1 MWFGSS
7 KSKVNFHLL
16 LLLLFTIFAGYDK
29 TVLTNFGESM
39 FKKYWKS
46 FVIFWSVV
54 MLGIVGV
61 FVFFWLISA
70 GKLGFMPTF
79 EELENPNNRFASEVF
94 FADGP
99 IMNKYFEKENR
110 KYTEYREIPASVV
123 DALIATEDVRFYE
136 HSGVDVR
143 GLFRVLKGVLTADAS
158 AGGGSTIS
166 QQLAKMLF
174 PREPDLNVFELVVRK
189 FREWV
194 IAVRL
199 EKSYTKEEIMTMYLN
214 KYDFLNLA
222 VGISS
227 AADIYFQTPLD
238 SLKIEQAAM
247 LVGMA
252 KNSSYYNPVRR
263 PELTLNRRN
272 VVLNQMYKY
281 DKITRDEY
289 DSLKM
294 LPLGLKFKRVDHKEG
309 LATYFREYLRL
320 YMTANKPKRENYRNT
335 EQFRLDSAA
344 WETDPLYGWCKKNVK
359 VGGTHYDLYSDGLK
373 IYSTLDSRMQR
384 YAEEAVR
391 EHLSQDLQPLFDKER
406 AYKKNSPFSNDMTP
420 DKIEEA
426 LMRSVKQSERYRQLV
441 KEGKNQ
447 REIRK
452 IFDQKVEMQLFTWN
466 GIRDTV
472 MSPMDS
478 VKHYKSFFRSGFMV
492 MNPRNGYVKAYVG
505 GPDYRYF
512 MYDMVS
518 VGRRQVGST
527 IKPIL
532 YTLAMQEGLGPCDRV
547 PNIPQT
553 FILPT
558 GEPWTARGGTKRKGE
573 MVTLRWG
580 LANSENNISAW
591 VLKQFTPQAV
601 AQMAHKMG
609 ITSFIDPV
617 PSVFLGTAEISVKE
631 MVAAYSIFANKGV
644 YHAPLIVSRIE
655 DKFGNTLA
663 TFQTESRE
671 VITANTAYLM
681 CDLLE
686 GVVNSGTGVR
696 LRYKYKLTNPI
707 GGKTGTTQEHS
718 DGWFMGITP
727 ALVGGVWV
735 GAEDR
740 SIHFQNLANGQ
751 GASMALPIWGKF
763 LQKVYADA
771 GLNVYTGPFDY
782 PAGLLKRLNCDETVL
797 PAGGT
802 STDGQA
808 NDEEDEEF
816 Y

>member
-1 MWFGSS
+1 
-7 KSKVNFHLL
+7 
-16 LLLLFTIFAGYDK
+16 
-29 TVLTNFGESM
+29 M
-39 FKKYWKS
+39 FKKYLKF

-54 MLGIVGV
+54 LVGIIGV

-79 EELENPNNRFASEVF
+79 EELENPNNRFASEVY

-99 IMNKYFEKENR
+99 IMNRYFEKENR
-110 KYTEYREIPASVV
+110 KYIEYREIPQSVI
-123 DALIATEDVRFYE
+123 DALIATEDVRFYD

-143 GLFRVLKGVLTADAS
+143 GLFRVAKGLLTANTS

-174 PREPDLNVFELVVRK
+174 PRESDLNVFELAIRK

-199 EKSYTKEEIMTMYLN
+199 EKSYTKEEILTMYLN

-227 AADIYFQTPLD
+227 AADIYFQVPLD
-238 SLKIEQAAM
+238 SLKVEQAAM
-247 LVGMA
+247 LIGMA

-272 VVLNQMYKY
+272 VVLSQMYKY
-281 DKITRDEY
+281 DKITREEC
-289 DSLKM
+289 DSLKK
-294 LPLGLKFKRVDHKEG
+294 LPLGLNFKRVDHKEG

-320 YMTANKPKRENYRNT
+320 FMTANKPDRKRYRDLS
-335 EQFRLDSAA
+335 QFRLDSIA
-344 WETDPLYGWCKKNVK
+344 WETNPLYGWCKKNVK
-359 VGGTHYDLYSDGLK
+359 VDGSHYDLYSDGLK
-373 IYSTLDSRMQR
+373 IYTTLDSRMQK

-391 EHLSQDLQPLFDKER
+391 EHLSQDLQPLFDKEKV
-406 AYKKNSPFSNDMTP
+406 KKHRPPFSNDMTP
-420 DKIEEA
+420 TEIEEV
-426 LMRSVKQSERYRQLV
+426 LDRSIRQSERYRVPSKQGMSS
-441 KEGKNQ
+441 K
-447 REIRK
+447 EIRK
-452 IFDQKVEMQLFTWN
+452 TFDQPLKMQVFTWN

-472 MSPMDS
+472 MTPLDS
-478 VKHYKSFFRSGFMV
+478 IKHYKSFFRSGFMV
-492 MNPRNGYVKAYVG
+492 MQPQTGYIKAYVG

-518 VGRRQVGST
+518 AGKRQVGST

-532 YTLAMQEGLGPCDRV
+532 YTLAMQEGLGPCDKV

-558 GEPWTARGGTKRKGE
+558 GEPWSARGGTKRQGE

-591 VLKQFTPQAV
+591 VLKQFTPEAV

-617 PSVFLGTAEISVKE
+617 PSVFLGTAEITVKE

-644 YHAPLIVSRIE
+644 YNSPLPVYRIE
-655 DKFGNTLA
+655 DKYGNVLQE
-663 TFQTESRE
+663 FRPESRE
-671 VITANTAYLM
+671 VITENTAYLM
-681 CDLLE
+681 CNLLE
-686 GVVNSGTGVR
+686 GVVTGGTGVR
-696 LRYKYKLTNPI
+696 LRYKYKLMNPM
-707 GGKTGTTQEHS
+707 GGKTGTTQKHA
-718 DGWFMGITP
+718 DGWFMGVTP
-727 ALVGGVWV
+727 DLVGGVWV

-751 GASMALPIWGKF
+751 GASMALPIWAKF
-763 LQKVYADA
+763 LLKVYADPR
-771 GLNVYTGPFDY
+771 LKMSDRPFDR
-782 PAGLLKRLNCDETVL
+782 PAGINKRLDCDETISEAEVKEMNN
-797 PAGGT
+797 GIR
-802 STDGQA
+802 
-808 NDEEDEEF
+808 EDEEEF

>member
-1 MWFGSS
+1 
-7 KSKVNFHLL
+7 
-16 LLLLFTIFAGYDK
+16 
-29 TVLTNFGESM
+29 M
-39 FKKYWKS
+39 FKKYWKF

-54 MLGIVGV
+54 LVGIIGV

-79 EELENPNNRFASEVF
+79 EELENPNNRFASEVY

-99 IMNKYFEKENR
+99 IMNRYFEKENR
-110 KYTEYREIPASVV
+110 KYIEYREIPQSVI
-123 DALIATEDVRFYE
+123 DALIATEDVRFYD

-143 GLFRVLKGVLTADAS
+143 GLFRVAKGLLTANTS

-174 PREPDLNVFELVVRK
+174 PRESDLNVFELAIRK

-199 EKSYTKEEIMTMYLN
+199 EKSYTKEEILTMYLN

-227 AADIYFQTPLD
+227 AADIYFQVPLD
-238 SLKIEQAAM
+238 SLKVEQAAM
-247 LVGMA
+247 LIGMA

-272 VVLNQMYKY
+272 VVLSQMYKY
-281 DKITRDEY
+281 DKITREEC
-289 DSLKM
+289 DSLKK
-294 LPLGLKFKRVDHKEG
+294 LPLGLNFKRVDHKEG

-320 YMTANKPKRENYRNT
+320 FMTANKPDRKRYRDLS
-335 EQFRLDSAA
+335 QFRLDSVA
-344 WETDPLYGWCKKNVK
+344 WETNPLYGWCKKNVK
-359 VGGTHYDLYSDGLK
+359 VDGSHYDLYSDGLK
-373 IYSTLDSRMQR
+373 IYTTLDSRMQK
-384 YAEEAVR
+384 YAEKAVR
-391 EHLSQDLQPLFDKER
+391 EHLSQDLQPLFDKEKV
-406 AYKKNSPFSNDMTP
+406 KKHRPPFSNDMTP
-420 DKIEEA
+420 AEIEEV
-426 LMRSVKQSERYRQLV
+426 LDRSIRQSERYRVLSKQ
-441 KEGKNQ
+441 GMSFD
-447 REIRK
+447 EIRK
-452 IFDQKVEMQLFTWN
+452 TFDQPLEMQVFTWS

-472 MSPMDS
+472 MTPLDS
-478 VKHYKSFFRSGFMV
+478 IKHYKSFFRSGFMV
-492 MNPRNGYVKAYVG
+492 MQPQTGYIKAYVG

-518 VGRRQVGST
+518 AGKRQVGST

-532 YTLAMQEGLGPCDRV
+532 YTLAMQEGLGPCDKV

-558 GEPWTARGGTKRKGE
+558 GEPWSARGGTKRQGE

-591 VLKQFTPQAV
+591 VLKQFTPEAV

-617 PSVFLGTAEISVKE
+617 PSVFLGTAEITVKE

-644 YHAPLIVSRIE
+644 YNSPLPVYRIE
-655 DKFGNTLA
+655 DKYGNVLQE
-663 TFQTESRE
+663 FRPESRE
-671 VITANTAYLM
+671 VITENTAYLM
-681 CDLLE
+681 CNLLE
-686 GVVNSGTGVR
+686 GVVTGGTGVR
-696 LRYKYKLTNPI
+696 LRYKYKLMNPM
-707 GGKTGTTQEHS
+707 GGKTGTTQKHA
-718 DGWFMGITP
+718 DGWFMGVTP
-727 ALVGGVWV
+727 DLVGGVWV

-751 GASMALPIWGKF
+751 GASMALPIWAKF
-763 LQKVYADA
+763 LLKAYADPR
-771 GLNVYTGPFDY
+771 LKMSDRPFDR
-782 PAGLLKRLNCDETVL
+782 PAGINKRLDCDETISEAEVKEMNN
-797 PAGGT
+797 GIR
-802 STDGQA
+802 
-808 NDEEDEEF
+808 EDEEEF

>member
-1 MWFGSS
+1 
-7 KSKVNFHLL
+7 
-16 LLLLFTIFAGYDK
+16 
-29 TVLTNFGESM
+29 M
-39 FKKYWKS
+39 FKKYWKF

-54 MLGIVGV
+54 LVGIIGV

-79 EELENPNNRFASEVF
+79 EELENPNNRFASEVY

-99 IMNKYFEKENR
+99 IMNRYFEKENR
-110 KYTEYREIPASVV
+110 KYIEYWEIPQSVI
-123 DALIATEDVRFYE
+123 DALIATEDVRFYD

-143 GLFRVLKGVLTADAS
+143 GLFRVAKGLLTANTS

-174 PREPDLNVFELVVRK
+174 PRESDLNVFELAIRK

-199 EKSYTKEEIMTMYLN
+199 EKSYTKEEILTMYLN

-227 AADIYFQTPLD
+227 AADIYFQVPLD
-238 SLKIEQAAM
+238 SLKVEQAAM
-247 LVGMA
+247 LIGMA

-272 VVLNQMYKY
+272 VVLSQMYKY
-281 DKITRDEY
+281 DKITREEC
-289 DSLKM
+289 DSLKK
-294 LPLGLKFKRVDHKEG
+294 LPLGLNFKRVDHKEG

-320 YMTANKPKRENYRNT
+320 FMTANKPDRKRYRDLS
-335 EQFRLDSAA
+335 QFRLDSVA
-344 WETDPLYGWCKKNVK
+344 WETNPLYGWCKKNVK
-359 VGGTHYDLYSDGLK
+359 VDGSHYDLYSDGLK
-373 IYSTLDSRMQR
+373 IYTTLDSRMQK

-391 EHLSQDLQPLFDKER
+391 EHLSRDLQPLFDKEKV
-406 AYKKNSPFSNDMTP
+406 KKHRPPFSNDMTP
-420 DKIEEA
+420 TEIEEV
-426 LMRSVKQSERYRQLV
+426 LDRSIRQSERYRVLSKQGMSF
-441 KEGKNQ
+441 K
-447 REIRK
+447 EIRK
-452 IFDQKVEMQLFTWN
+452 TFDQPLKMQVFTWN

-472 MSPMDS
+472 MTPLDS
-478 VKHYKSFFRSGFMV
+478 IKHYKSFFRSGFMV
-492 MNPRNGYVKAYVG
+492 MQPQTGYIKAYVG

-518 VGRRQVGST
+518 AGKRQVGST

-532 YTLAMQEGLGPCDRV
+532 YTLAMQEGLGPCDKV

-558 GEPWTARGGTKRKGE
+558 GEPWSARGGTKRQGE

-591 VLKQFTPQAV
+591 VLKQFTPEAV

-617 PSVFLGTAEISVKE
+617 PSVFLGTAEITVKE

-644 YHAPLIVSRIE
+644 YNSPLPVYRIE
-655 DKFGNTLA
+655 DKYGNVLQE
-663 TFQTESRE
+663 FRPESRE
-671 VITANTAYLM
+671 VITENTAYLM
-681 CDLLE
+681 CNLLE
-686 GVVNSGTGVR
+686 GVVTGGTGVR
-696 LRYKYKLTNPI
+696 LRYKYKLMNPM
-707 GGKTGTTQEHS
+707 GGKTGTTQKHA
-718 DGWFMGITP
+718 DGWFMGVTP
-727 ALVGGVWV
+727 DLVGGVWV

-751 GASMALPIWGKF
+751 GASMALPIWAKF
-763 LQKVYADA
+763 LLKAYADPR
-771 GLNVYTGPFDY
+771 LKMSDRPFDR
-782 PAGLLKRLNCDETVL
+782 PAGINKRLDCDETISEAEVKEINN
-797 PAGGT
+797 GIR
-802 STDGQA
+802 
-808 NDEEDEEF
+808 EDEEEF

>member
-1 MWFGSS
+1 
-7 KSKVNFHLL
+7 
-16 LLLLFTIFAGYDK
+16 
-29 TVLTNFGESM
+29 M
-39 FKKYWKS
+39 FKKYWKF

-54 MLGIVGV
+54 LVGIIGV

-79 EELENPNNRFASEVF
+79 EELENPNNRFASEVY

-99 IMNKYFEKENR
+99 IMNRYFEKENR
-110 KYTEYREIPASVV
+110 KYIEYREIPQSVI
-123 DALIATEDVRFYE
+123 DALIATEDVRFYD

-143 GLFRVLKGVLTADAS
+143 GLFRVAKGLLTANTS

-174 PREPDLNVFELVVRK
+174 PRESDLNVFELAIRK

-199 EKSYTKEEIMTMYLN
+199 EKSYTKEEILTMYLN

-227 AADIYFQTPLD
+227 AADIYFQVPLD
-238 SLKIEQAAM
+238 SLKVEQAAM
-247 LVGMA
+247 LIGMA

-272 VVLNQMYKY
+272 VVLSQMYKY
-281 DKITRDEY
+281 DKITREEC
-289 DSLKM
+289 DSLKK
-294 LPLGLKFKRVDHKEG
+294 LPLGLNFKRVDHKEG

-320 YMTANKPKRENYRNT
+320 FMTANKPDRKRYRDLS
-335 EQFRLDSAA
+335 QFRLDSVA
-344 WETDPLYGWCKKNVK
+344 WETNPLYGWCKKNVK
-359 VGGTHYDLYSDGLK
+359 VDGSHYDLYSDGLK
-373 IYSTLDSRMQR
+373 IYTTLDSRMQK

-391 EHLSQDLQPLFDKER
+391 EHLSQDLQPLFDKEKV
-406 AYKKNSPFSNDMTP
+406 KKLRPPFSNDMTP
-420 DKIEEA
+420 AEIEEV
-426 LMRSVKQSERYRQLV
+426 LDRSIRQSERYRVLSKQ
-441 KEGKNQ
+441 GMSFD
-447 REIRK
+447 EIRK
-452 IFDQKVEMQLFTWN
+452 TFDQPLEMQVFTWN

-472 MSPMDS
+472 MTPLDS
-478 VKHYKSFFRSGFMV
+478 IKHYKSFFRSGFMV
-492 MNPRNGYVKAYVG
+492 MQPQTGYIKAYVG

-518 VGRRQVGST
+518 AGKRQVGST

-532 YTLAMQEGLGPCDRV
+532 YTLAMQEGLGPCDKV

-558 GEPWTARGGTKRKGE
+558 GEPWSARGGTKRQGE

-591 VLKQFTPQAV
+591 VLKQFTPEAV

-617 PSVFLGTAEISVKE
+617 PSVFLGTAEITVKE

-644 YHAPLIVSRIE
+644 YNSPLPVCRIE
-655 DKFGNTLA
+655 DKYGNVLQE
-663 TFQTESRE
+663 FRPESRE
-671 VITANTAYLM
+671 VITENTAYLM
-681 CDLLE
+681 CNLLE
-686 GVVNSGTGVR
+686 GVVNSGTGC
-696 LRYKYKLTNPI
+696 
-707 GGKTGTTQEHS
+707 S
-718 DGWFMGITP
+718 F
-727 ALVGGVWV
+727 AL
-735 GAEDR
+735 
-740 SIHFQNLANGQ
+740 
-751 GASMALPIWGKF
+751 
-763 LQKVYADA
+763 
-771 GLNVYTGPFDY
+771 
-782 PAGLLKRLNCDETVL
+782 
-797 PAGGT
+797 
-802 STDGQA
+802 
-808 NDEEDEEF
+808 
-816 Y
+816 

>member
-1 MWFGSS
+1 
-7 KSKVNFHLL
+7 
-16 LLLLFTIFAGYDK
+16 
-29 TVLTNFGESM
+29 M
-39 FKKYWKS
+39 FKKYWKF

-54 MLGIVGV
+54 LVGIIGV

-79 EELENPNNRFASEVF
+79 EELENPNNRFASEVY

-99 IMNKYFEKENR
+99 IMNRYFEKENR
-110 KYTEYREIPASVV
+110 KYIEYREIPQSVI
-123 DALIATEDVRFYE
+123 DALIATEDVRFYD

-143 GLFRVLKGVLTADAS
+143 GLFRVAKGLLTANTS

-174 PREPDLNVFELVVRK
+174 PRESDLNVFELAIRK

-199 EKSYTKEEIMTMYLN
+199 EKSYTKEEILTMYLN

-227 AADIYFQTPLD
+227 AADIYFQVPLD
-238 SLKIEQAAM
+238 SLKVEQAAM
-247 LVGMA
+247 LIGMA

-272 VVLNQMYKY
+272 VVLSQMYKY
-281 DKITRDEY
+281 DKITREEC
-289 DSLKM
+289 DSLKK
-294 LPLGLKFKRVDHKEG
+294 LPLGLNFKRVDHKEG

-320 YMTANKPKRENYRNT
+320 FMTANKPDRKRYRDLS
-335 EQFRLDSAA
+335 QFRLDSIA
-344 WETDPLYGWCKKNVK
+344 WETNPLYGWCKKNVK
-359 VGGTHYDLYSDGLK
+359 VDGSHYDLYSDGLK
-373 IYSTLDSRMQR
+373 IYTTLDSRMQK

-391 EHLSQDLQPLFDKER
+391 EHLSQDLQPLFDKEKV
-406 AYKKNSPFSNDMTP
+406 KKLRPPFSNDMTP
-420 DKIEEA
+420 AEIEEV
-426 LMRSVKQSERYRQLV
+426 LDRSIRQSERYRVLSKQ
-441 KEGKNQ
+441 GMSFD
-447 REIRK
+447 EIRK
-452 IFDQKVEMQLFTWN
+452 TFDQPLEMQVFTWN

-472 MSPMDS
+472 MTPLDS
-478 VKHYKSFFRSGFMV
+478 IKHYKSFFRSGFMV
-492 MNPRNGYVKAYVG
+492 MQPQTGYIKAYVG

-518 VGRRQVGST
+518 AGKRQVGST

-532 YTLAMQEGLGPCDRV
+532 YTLAMQEGLGPCDKV

-558 GEPWTARGGTKRKGE
+558 GEPWSARGGTKRQGE

-591 VLKQFTPQAV
+591 VLKQFTPEAV

-617 PSVFLGTAEISVKE
+617 PSVFLGTAEITVKE

-644 YHAPLIVSRIE
+644 YNSPLPVYRIE
-655 DKFGNTLA
+655 DKYGNVLQE
-663 TFQTESRE
+663 FRPESRE
-671 VITANTAYLM
+671 VITENTAYLM
-681 CDLLE
+681 CNLLE
-686 GVVNSGTGVR
+686 GVVTGGTGVR
-696 LRYKYKLTNPI
+696 LRYKYKLMNPM
-707 GGKTGTTQEHS
+707 GGKTGTTQKHA
-718 DGWFMGITP
+718 DGWFMGVTP
-727 ALVGGVWV
+727 DLVGGVWV

-751 GASMALPIWGKF
+751 GASMALPIWAKF
-763 LQKVYADA
+763 LLKVYADPR
-771 GLNVYTGPFDY
+771 LKMSDRPFDR
-782 PAGLLKRLNCDETVL
+782 PAGINKRLDCDETISEAEVKEMNN
-797 PAGGT
+797 GIR
-802 STDGQA
+802 
-808 NDEEDEEF
+808 EDEEEF

>member
-1 MWFGSS
+1 
-7 KSKVNFHLL
+7 
-16 LLLLFTIFAGYDK
+16 
-29 TVLTNFGESM
+29 M
-39 FKKYWKS
+39 FKKYWKF

-54 MLGIVGV
+54 LVGIIGV

-79 EELENPNNRFASEVF
+79 EELENPNNRFASEVY

-99 IMNKYFEKENR
+99 IMNRYFEKENR
-110 KYTEYREIPASVV
+110 KYIEYREIPQSVI
-123 DALIATEDVRFYE
+123 DALIATEDVRFYD

-143 GLFRVLKGVLTADAS
+143 GLFRVAKGLLTANTS

-174 PREPDLNVFELVVRK
+174 PRESDLNVFELAIRK

-199 EKSYTKEEIMTMYLN
+199 EKSYTKEEILTMYLN

-227 AADIYFQTPLD
+227 AADIYFQVPLD
-238 SLKIEQAAM
+238 SLKVEQAAM
-247 LVGMA
+247 LIGMA

-272 VVLNQMYKY
+272 VVLSQMYKY
-281 DKITRDEY
+281 DKITREEC
-289 DSLKM
+289 DSLKK
-294 LPLGLKFKRVDHKEG
+294 LPLGLNFKRVDHKEG

-320 YMTANKPKRENYRNT
+320 FMTANKPDRKRYRDLS
-335 EQFRLDSAA
+335 QFRLDSVA
-344 WETDPLYGWCKKNVK
+344 WETNPLYGWCKKNVK
-359 VGGTHYDLYSDGLK
+359 VDGSHYDLYSDGLK
-373 IYSTLDSRMQR
+373 IYTTLDSRMQK

-391 EHLSQDLQPLFDKER
+391 EHLSQDLQPLFDKEKV
-406 AYKKNSPFSNDMTP
+406 KKLRPPFSNDMTP
-420 DKIEEA
+420 AEIEEV
-426 LMRSVKQSERYRQLV
+426 LDRSIRQAERYRVLSKQ
-441 KEGKNQ
+441 GMSFD
-447 REIRK
+447 EIRK
-452 IFDQKVEMQLFTWN
+452 TFDQPLKMQVFTWN

-472 MSPMDS
+472 MTPLDS
-478 VKHYKSFFRSGFMV
+478 IKHYKSFFRSGFMV
-492 MNPRNGYVKAYVG
+492 MQPQTGYIKAYVG

-518 VGRRQVGST
+518 AGKRQVGST

-532 YTLAMQEGLGPCDRV
+532 YTLAMQEGLGPCDKV

-558 GEPWTARGGTKRKGE
+558 GEPWSARGGTKRQGE

-591 VLKQFTPQAV
+591 VLKQFTPEAV

-617 PSVFLGTAEISVKE
+617 PSVFLGTAEITVKE

-644 YHAPLIVSRIE
+644 YNSPLPVYRIE
-655 DKFGNTLA
+655 DKYGNVLQE
-663 TFQTESRE
+663 FRPESRE
-671 VITANTAYLM
+671 VITENTAYLM
-681 CDLLE
+681 CNLLE
-686 GVVNSGTGVR
+686 GVVTGGTGVR
-696 LRYKYKLTNPI
+696 LRYKYKLMNPM
-707 GGKTGTTQEHS
+707 GGKTGTTQKHA
-718 DGWFMGITP
+718 DGWFMGVTP
-727 ALVGGVWV
+727 DLVGGVWV

-751 GASMALPIWGKF
+751 GASMALPIWAKF
-763 LQKVYADA
+763 LLKAYADPR
-771 GLNVYTGPFDY
+771 LKMSDRPFDR
-782 PAGLLKRLNCDETVL
+782 PAGINKRLDCDETISEAEVKEMNN
-797 PAGGT
+797 GIR
-802 STDGQA
+802 
-808 NDEEDEEF
+808 EDEEEF

>member
-1 MWFGSS
+1 
-7 KSKVNFHLL
+7 
-16 LLLLFTIFAGYDK
+16 
-29 TVLTNFGESM
+29 M
-39 FKKYWKS
+39 FKKYWKF

-54 MLGIVGV
+54 LVGIIGV

-79 EELENPNNRFASEVF
+79 EELENPNNRFASEVY

-99 IMNKYFEKENR
+99 IMNRYFEKENR
-110 KYTEYREIPASVV
+110 KYIEYREIPQSVI
-123 DALIATEDVRFYE
+123 DALIATEDVRFYD

-143 GLFRVLKGVLTADAS
+143 GLFRVAKGLLTANTS

-174 PREPDLNVFELVVRK
+174 PRESDLNVFELAIRK

-199 EKSYTKEEIMTMYLN
+199 EKSYTKEEILTMYLN

-227 AADIYFQTPLD
+227 AADIYFQVPLD
-238 SLKIEQAAM
+238 SLKVEQAAM
-247 LVGMA
+247 LIGMA

-272 VVLNQMYKY
+272 VVLSQMYKY
-281 DKITRDEY
+281 DKITREEC
-289 DSLKM
+289 DSLKK
-294 LPLGLKFKRVDHKEG
+294 LPLGLNFKRVDHKEG

-320 YMTANKPKRENYRNT
+320 FMTANKPDRKRYRDLS
-335 EQFRLDSAA
+335 QFRLDSVA
-344 WETDPLYGWCKKNVK
+344 WKTNPLYGWCKKNVK
-359 VGGTHYDLYSDGLK
+359 VDGSHYDLYSDGLK
-373 IYSTLDSRMQR
+373 IYTTLDSRMQK

-391 EHLSQDLQPLFDKER
+391 EHLSQDLQPLFDKEKV
-406 AYKKNSPFSNDMTP
+406 KKHRPPFSNDMTP
-420 DKIEEA
+420 TEIEEV
-426 LMRSVKQSERYRQLV
+426 LDRSIRQSERYRVLSKQ
-441 KEGKNQ
+441 GMSFD
-447 REIRK
+447 EIRK
-452 IFDQKVEMQLFTWN
+452 TFDQPLEMQVFTWS

-472 MSPMDS
+472 MTPLDS
-478 VKHYKSFFRSGFMV
+478 IKHYKSFFRSGFMV
-492 MNPRNGYVKAYVG
+492 MQPQTGYIKAYVG

-518 VGRRQVGST
+518 AGKRQVGST

-532 YTLAMQEGLGPCDRV
+532 YTLAMQEGLGPCDKV

-558 GEPWTARGGTKRKGE
+558 GEPWSARGGTKRQGE

-591 VLKQFTPQAV
+591 VLKQFTPEAV

-617 PSVFLGTAEISVKE
+617 PSVFLGTAEITVKE

-644 YHAPLIVSRIE
+644 YNSPLPVYRIE
-655 DKFGNTLA
+655 DKYGNVLQE
-663 TFQTESRE
+663 FRPESRE
-671 VITANTAYLM
+671 VITENTAYLM
-681 CDLLE
+681 CNLLE
-686 GVVNSGTGVR
+686 GVVTGGTGVR
-696 LRYKYKLTNPI
+696 LRYKYKLMNPM
-707 GGKTGTTQEHS
+707 GGKTGTTQKHA
-718 DGWFMGITP
+718 DGWFMGVTP
-727 ALVGGVWV
+727 DLVGGVWV

-751 GASMALPIWGKF
+751 GASMALPIWAKF
-763 LQKVYADA
+763 LLKAYADPR
-771 GLNVYTGPFDY
+771 LKMSDRPFDR
-782 PAGLLKRLNCDETVL
+782 PAGINKRLDCDETISEAEVKEMNN
-797 PAGGT
+797 GIR
-802 STDGQA
+802 
-808 NDEEDEEF
+808 EDEEEF

>member
-1 MWFGSS
+1 
-7 KSKVNFHLL
+7 
-16 LLLLFTIFAGYDK
+16 
-29 TVLTNFGESM
+29 M
-39 FKKYWKS
+39 FKKYWKF

-54 MLGIVGV
+54 LVGIIGV

-79 EELENPNNRFASEVF
+79 EELENPNNRFASEVY

-99 IMNKYFEKENR
+99 IMNRYFEKENR
-110 KYTEYREIPASVV
+110 KYIEYREIPQSVI
-123 DALIATEDVRFYE
+123 DALIATEDVRFYD

-143 GLFRVLKGVLTADAS
+143 GLFRVAKGLLTANTS

-174 PREPDLNVFELVVRK
+174 PRESDLNVFELAIRK

-199 EKSYTKEEIMTMYLN
+199 EKSYTKEEILTMYLN

-227 AADIYFQTPLD
+227 AADIYFQVPLD
-238 SLKIEQAAM
+238 SLKVEQAAM
-247 LVGMA
+247 LIGMA

-272 VVLNQMYKY
+272 VVLSQMYKY
-281 DKITRDEY
+281 DKITREEC
-289 DSLKM
+289 DSLKK
-294 LPLGLKFKRVDHKEG
+294 LPLGLNFKRVDHKEG

-320 YMTANKPKRENYRNT
+320 FMTANKPDRKRYRDLS
-335 EQFRLDSAA
+335 QFRLDSVA
-344 WETDPLYGWCKKNVK
+344 WETNPLYGWCKKNVK
-359 VGGTHYDLYSDGLK
+359 VDGSHYDLYSDGLK
-373 IYSTLDSRMQR
+373 IYTTLDSRMQK

-391 EHLSQDLQPLFDKER
+391 EHLSQDLQPLFDKEKV
-406 AYKKNSPFSNDMTP
+406 KKLRPPFSNDMTP
-420 DKIEEA
+420 AEIEEV
-426 LMRSVKQSERYRQLV
+426 LDRSIRQSERYRVLSKQ
-441 KEGKNQ
+441 GMSFD
-447 REIRK
+447 EIRK
-452 IFDQKVEMQLFTWN
+452 TFDQPLKMQVFTWS

-472 MSPMDS
+472 MTPLDS
-478 VKHYKSFFRSGFMV
+478 IKHYKSFFRSGFMV
-492 MNPRNGYVKAYVG
+492 MQPQTGYIKAYVG

-518 VGRRQVGST
+518 AGKRQVGST

-532 YTLAMQEGLGPCDRV
+532 YTLAMQEGLGPCDKV

-558 GEPWTARGGTKRKGE
+558 GEPWSARGGTKRQGE

-591 VLKQFTPQAV
+591 VLKQFTPEAV

-617 PSVFLGTAEISVKE
+617 PSVFLGTAEITVKE

-644 YHAPLIVSRIE
+644 YNSPLPVYRIE
-655 DKFGNTLA
+655 DKYGNVLQE
-663 TFQTESRE
+663 FRPESRE
-671 VITANTAYLM
+671 VITENTAYLM
-681 CDLLE
+681 CNLLE
-686 GVVNSGTGVR
+686 GVVTGGTGVR
-696 LRYKYKLTNPI
+696 LRYKYKLMNPM
-707 GGKTGTTQEHS
+707 GGKTGTTQKHA
-718 DGWFMGITP
+718 DGWFMGVTP
-727 ALVGGVWV
+727 DLVGGVWV

-751 GASMALPIWGKF
+751 GASMALPIWAKF
-763 LQKVYADA
+763 LLKAYADPR
-771 GLNVYTGPFDY
+771 LKMSDRPFDR
-782 PAGLLKRLNCDETVL
+782 PAGINKRLDCDETISEAEVKEMNN
-797 PAGGT
+797 GIR
-802 STDGQA
+802 
-808 NDEEDEEF
+808 EDEEEF

>member
-1 MWFGSS
+1 
-7 KSKVNFHLL
+7 
-16 LLLLFTIFAGYDK
+16 
-29 TVLTNFGESM
+29 M
-39 FKKYWKS
+39 FKKYWKF

-54 MLGIVGV
+54 LVGIIGV

-79 EELENPNNRFASEVF
+79 EELENPNNRFASEVY

-99 IMNKYFEKENR
+99 IMNRYFEKENR
-110 KYTEYREIPASVV
+110 KYIEYREIPQSVI
-123 DALIATEDVRFYE
+123 DALIATEDVRFYD

-143 GLFRVLKGVLTADAS
+143 GLFRVAKGLLTANTS

-174 PREPDLNVFELVVRK
+174 PRESDLNVFELAIRK

-199 EKSYTKEEIMTMYLN
+199 EKSYTKEEILTMYLN

-227 AADIYFQTPLD
+227 AADIYFQVPLD
-238 SLKIEQAAM
+238 SLKVEQAAM
-247 LVGMA
+247 LIGMA

-272 VVLNQMYKY
+272 VVLSQMYKY
-281 DKITRDEY
+281 DKITREEC
-289 DSLKM
+289 DSLKK
-294 LPLGLKFKRVDHKEG
+294 LPLGLNFKRVDHKEG

-320 YMTANKPKRENYRNT
+320 FMTANKPDRKRYRDLS
-335 EQFRLDSAA
+335 QFRLDSVA
-344 WETDPLYGWCKKNVK
+344 WETNPLYGWCKKNVK
-359 VGGTHYDLYSDGLK
+359 VDGSHYDLYSDGLK
-373 IYSTLDSRMQR
+373 IYTTLDSRMQK

-391 EHLSQDLQPLFDKER
+391 EHLSQDLQPLFDKEKV
-406 AYKKNSPFSNDMTP
+406 KKLRPPFSNDMTP
-420 DKIEEA
+420 AEIEEV
-426 LMRSVKQSERYRQLV
+426 LDRSIRQSERYRVLSKQ
-441 KEGKNQ
+441 GMSFD
-447 REIRK
+447 EIRK
-452 IFDQKVEMQLFTWN
+452 TFDQPLEMQVFTWS

-472 MSPMDS
+472 MTPLDS
-478 VKHYKSFFRSGFMV
+478 IKHYKSFFRSGFMV
-492 MNPRNGYVKAYVG
+492 MQPQTGYIKAYVG

-518 VGRRQVGST
+518 AGKRQVGST

-532 YTLAMQEGLGPCDRV
+532 YTLAMQEGLGPCDKV

-558 GEPWTARGGTKRKGE
+558 GEPWSARGGTKRQGE

-591 VLKQFTPQAV
+591 VLKQFTPEAV

-617 PSVFLGTAEISVKE
+617 PSVFLGTAEITVKE

-644 YHAPLIVSRIE
+644 YNSPLPVYRIE
-655 DKFGNTLA
+655 DKYGNVLQE
-663 TFQTESRE
+663 FRPESRE
-671 VITANTAYLM
+671 VITENTAYLM
-681 CDLLE
+681 CNLLE
-686 GVVNSGTGVR
+686 GVVTGGTGVR
-696 LRYKYKLTNPI
+696 LRYKYKLMNPM
-707 GGKTGTTQEHS
+707 GGKTGTTQKHA
-718 DGWFMGITP
+718 DGWFMGVAP
-727 ALVGGVWV
+727 DLVGGVWV

-751 GASMALPIWGKF
+751 GASMALPIWAKF
-763 LQKVYADA
+763 LLKAYADPR
-771 GLNVYTGPFDY
+771 LKMSDRPFDR
-782 PAGLLKRLNCDETVL
+782 PAGINKRLDCDATISEAEVKEMNN
-797 PAGGT
+797 GIR
-802 STDGQA
+802 
-808 NDEEDEEF
+808 EDEEEF

>member
-1 MWFGSS
+1 
-7 KSKVNFHLL
+7 
-16 LLLLFTIFAGYDK
+16 
-29 TVLTNFGESM
+29 M
-39 FKKYWKS
+39 FKKYWKF

-54 MLGIVGV
+54 LVGIIGV

-79 EELENPNNRFASEVF
+79 EELENPNNRFASEVY

-99 IMNKYFEKENR
+99 IMNRYFEKENR
-110 KYTEYREIPASVV
+110 KYIEYREIPQSVI
-123 DALIATEDVRFYE
+123 DALIATEDVRFYD

-143 GLFRVLKGVLTADAS
+143 GLFRVAKGLLTANTS

-174 PREPDLNVFELVVRK
+174 PRESDLNVFELAIRK

-199 EKSYTKEEIMTMYLN
+199 EKSYTKEEILTMYLN

-227 AADIYFQTPLD
+227 AADIYFQVPLD
-238 SLKIEQAAM
+238 SLKVEQAAM
-247 LVGMA
+247 LIGMA

-272 VVLNQMYKY
+272 VVLSQMYKY
-281 DKITRDEY
+281 DKITREEC
-289 DSLKM
+289 DSLKK
-294 LPLGLKFKRVDHKEG
+294 LPLGLNFKRVDHKEG

-320 YMTANKPKRENYRNT
+320 FMTANKPDRKRYRDLS
-335 EQFRLDSAA
+335 QFRMDSVA
-344 WETDPLYGWCKKNVK
+344 WKTNPWYGWCKKNVK
-359 VGGTHYDLYSDGLK
+359 VDGSHYDLYSDGLK
-373 IYSTLDSRMQR
+373 IYTTLDSRMQK

-391 EHLSQDLQPLFDKER
+391 EHLSQDLQPLFDKEKV
-406 AYKKNSPFSNDMTP
+406 KKHRPPFSNDMTP
-420 DKIEEA
+420 TEIEEV
-426 LMRSVKQSERYRQLV
+426 LDRSIRQSERYRVLSKQGMSF
-441 KEGKNQ
+441 K
-447 REIRK
+447 EIRK
-452 IFDQKVEMQLFTWN
+452 TFDQPLKMQVFTWN

-472 MSPMDS
+472 MTPLDS
-478 VKHYKSFFRSGFMV
+478 IKHYKSFFRSGFMV
-492 MNPRNGYVKAYVG
+492 MQPQTGYIKAYVG

-518 VGRRQVGST
+518 AGKRQVGST

-532 YTLAMQEGLGPCDRV
+532 YTLAMQEGLGPCDKV

-558 GEPWTARGGTKRKGE
+558 GEPWSARGGTKRQGE

-591 VLKQFTPQAV
+591 VLKQFTPEAV

-617 PSVFLGTAEISVKE
+617 PSVFLGTAEITVKE

-644 YHAPLIVSRIE
+644 YNSPLPVYRIE
-655 DKFGNTLA
+655 DKYGNVLQEFRPA
-663 TFQTESRE
+663 SRE
-671 VITANTAYLM
+671 VITENTAYLM
-681 CDLLE
+681 CNLLE
-686 GVVNSGTGVR
+686 GVVTGGTGVR
-696 LRYKYKLTNPI
+696 LRYKYKLMNPM
-707 GGKTGTTQEHS
+707 GGKTGTTQKHA
-718 DGWFMGITP
+718 DGWFMGVTP
-727 ALVGGVWV
+727 DLVGGVWV

-751 GASMALPIWGKF
+751 GASMALPIWAKF
-763 LQKVYADA
+763 LLKAYADPR
-771 GLNVYTGPFDY
+771 LKMSDRPFDR
-782 PAGLLKRLNCDETVL
+782 PAGINKRLDCDETISEAEVKEMNN
-797 PAGGT
+797 GIR
-802 STDGQA
+802 
-808 NDEEDEEF
+808 EDEEEF

>member
-1 MWFGSS
+1 
-7 KSKVNFHLL
+7 
-16 LLLLFTIFAGYDK
+16 
-29 TVLTNFGESM
+29 M
-39 FKKYWKS
+39 FKKYWKF

-54 MLGIVGV
+54 LVGIIGV

-79 EELENPNNRFASEVF
+79 EELENPNNRFASEVY

-99 IMNKYFEKENR
+99 IMNRYFEKENR
-110 KYTEYREIPASVV
+110 KYIEYREIPQSVI
-123 DALIATEDVRFYE
+123 DALIATEDVRFYD

-143 GLFRVLKGVLTADAS
+143 GLFRVAKGLLTANTS

-174 PREPDLNVFELVVRK
+174 PRESDLNVFELAIRK

-199 EKSYTKEEIMTMYLN
+199 EKSYTKEEILTMYLN

-227 AADIYFQTPLD
+227 AADIYFQVPLD
-238 SLKIEQAAM
+238 SLKVEQAAM
-247 LVGMA
+247 LIGMA

-272 VVLNQMYKY
+272 VVLSQMYKY
-281 DKITRDEY
+281 DKITREEC
-289 DSLKM
+289 DSLKK
-294 LPLGLKFKRVDHKEG
+294 LPLGLNFKRVDHKEG

-320 YMTANKPKRENYRNT
+320 FMTANKPDRKRYRDLS
-335 EQFRLDSAA
+335 QFRLDSVA
-344 WETDPLYGWCKKNVK
+344 WETNPLYGWCKKNVK
-359 VGGTHYDLYSDGLK
+359 VDGSHYDLYSDGLK
-373 IYSTLDSRMQR
+373 IYTTLDSRMQK

-391 EHLSQDLQPLFDKER
+391 EHLSQDLQPLFDKEKV
-406 AYKKNSPFSNDMTP
+406 KKHRPPFSNDMTP
-420 DKIEEA
+420 TEIEEV
-426 LMRSVKQSERYRQLV
+426 LDRSIRQSERYRGLSKQGMSF
-441 KEGKNQ
+441 K
-447 REIRK
+447 EIRK
-452 IFDQKVEMQLFTWN
+452 TFDQPLKMQVFTWN

-472 MSPMDS
+472 MTPLDS
-478 VKHYKSFFRSGFMV
+478 IKHYKSFFRSGFMV
-492 MNPRNGYVKAYVG
+492 MQPQTGYIKAYVG

-518 VGRRQVGST
+518 AGKRQVGST

-532 YTLAMQEGLGPCDRV
+532 YTLAMQEGLGPCDKV

-558 GEPWTARGGTKRKGE
+558 GEPWSARGGTKRQGE

-591 VLKQFTPQAV
+591 VLKQFTPEAV

-617 PSVFLGTAEISVKE
+617 PSVFLGTAEITVKE
-631 MVAAYSIFANKGV
+631 MVADYSIFANKGV
-644 YHAPLIVSRIE
+644 YNSPLPVYRIE
-655 DKFGNTLA
+655 DKYGNVLQE
-663 TFQTESRE
+663 FRPESRE
-671 VITANTAYLM
+671 VITENTAYLM
-681 CDLLE
+681 CNLLE
-686 GVVNSGTGVR
+686 GVVTGGTGVR
-696 LRYKYKLTNPI
+696 LRYKYKLMNPM
-707 GGKTGTTQEHS
+707 GGKTGTTQKHA
-718 DGWFMGITP
+718 DGWFMGVTP
-727 ALVGGVWV
+727 DLVGGVWV

-751 GASMALPIWGKF
+751 GASMALPIWAKF
-763 LQKVYADA
+763 LLKAYADPR
-771 GLNVYTGPFDY
+771 LKMSDRPFDR
-782 PAGLLKRLNCDETVL
+782 PAGINKRLDCDETISEAEVKEMNN
-797 PAGGT
+797 GIR
-802 STDGQA
+802 
-808 NDEEDEEF
+808 EDEEEF

>member
-1 MWFGSS
+1 
-7 KSKVNFHLL
+7 
-16 LLLLFTIFAGYDK
+16 
-29 TVLTNFGESM
+29 M
-39 FKKYWKS
+39 FKKYWKF

-54 MLGIVGV
+54 LVGIIGV

-79 EELENPNNRFASEVF
+79 EELENPNNRFASEVY

-99 IMNKYFEKENR
+99 IMNRYFEKENR
-110 KYTEYREIPASVV
+110 KYIEYREIPQSVI
-123 DALIATEDVRFYE
+123 DALIATEDVRFYD

-143 GLFRVLKGVLTADAS
+143 GLFRVAKGLLTANTS

-174 PREPDLNVFELVVRK
+174 PRESDLNVFELVIRK

-199 EKSYTKEEIMTMYLN
+199 EKSYTKEEILTMYLN

-227 AADIYFQTPLD
+227 AADIYFQVPLD
-238 SLKIEQAAM
+238 SLKVEQAAM

-272 VVLNQMYKY
+272 VVLSQMYKY
-281 DKITRDEY
+281 DKITREEC
-289 DSLKM
+289 DSLKK
-294 LPLGLKFKRVDHKEG
+294 LPLGLNFKRVDHKEG

-320 YMTANKPKRENYRNT
+320 FMTANKPDRKRYRDLS
-335 EQFRLDSAA
+335 QFRLDSIA
-344 WETDPLYGWCKKNVK
+344 WETNPLYGWCKKNVK
-359 VGGTHYDLYSDGLK
+359 VDGSHYDLYSDGLK
-373 IYSTLDSRMQR
+373 IYTTLDSRMQK

-391 EHLSQDLQPLFDKER
+391 EHLSQDLQPLFDKEKV
-406 AYKKNSPFSNDMTP
+406 KKHRPPFSNDMTP
-420 DKIEEA
+420 TEIEEV
-426 LMRSVKQSERYRQLV
+426 LDRSIRQSERYRVLSKQGMSF
-441 KEGKNQ
+441 K
-447 REIRK
+447 EIRK
-452 IFDQKVEMQLFTWN
+452 TFDQPLKMQVFTWN

-472 MSPMDS
+472 MTPLDS
-478 VKHYKSFFRSGFMV
+478 IKHYKSFFRSGFMV
-492 MNPRNGYVKAYVG
+492 MQPQTGYIKAYVG

-518 VGRRQVGST
+518 AGKRQVGST

-532 YTLAMQEGLGPCDRV
+532 YTLAMQEGLGPCDKV

-558 GEPWTARGGTKRKGE
+558 GEPWSARGGTKRQGE

-591 VLKQFTPQAV
+591 VLKQFTPEAV

-617 PSVFLGTAEISVKE
+617 PSVFLGTAEITVKE

-644 YHAPLIVSRIE
+644 YNSPLPVYRIE
-655 DKFGNTLA
+655 DKYGNVLQE
-663 TFQTESRE
+663 FRPESRE
-671 VITANTAYLM
+671 VITENTAYLM
-681 CDLLE
+681 CNLLE
-686 GVVNSGTGVR
+686 GVVTGGTGVR
-696 LRYKYKLTNPI
+696 LRYKYKLMNPM
-707 GGKTGTTQEHS
+707 GGKTGTTQKHA
-718 DGWFMGITP
+718 DGWFMGVTP
-727 ALVGGVWV
+727 DLVGGVWV

-751 GASMALPIWGKF
+751 GASMALPIWAKF
-763 LQKVYADA
+763 LLKAYADPR
-771 GLNVYTGPFDY
+771 LKMSDRPFDR
-782 PAGLLKRLNCDETVL
+782 PAGINKRLDCDETISEAEVKEMNN
-797 PAGGT
+797 GIR
-802 STDGQA
+802 
-808 NDEEDEEF
+808 EDEEEF

>member
-1 MWFGSS
+1 
-7 KSKVNFHLL
+7 
-16 LLLLFTIFAGYDK
+16 
-29 TVLTNFGESM
+29 M
-39 FKKYWKS
+39 FKKYWKF

-54 MLGIVGV
+54 LVGIIGV

-79 EELENPNNRFASEVF
+79 EELENPNNRFASEVY

-99 IMNKYFEKENR
+99 IMNRYFEKENR
-110 KYTEYREIPASVV
+110 KYIEYREIPQSVI
-123 DALIATEDVRFYE
+123 DALIATEDVRFYD

-143 GLFRVLKGVLTADAS
+143 GLFRVAKGLLTANTS

-174 PREPDLNVFELVVRK
+174 PRESDLNVFELAIRK

-199 EKSYTKEEIMTMYLN
+199 EKSYTKEEILTMYLN

-227 AADIYFQTPLD
+227 AADIYFQVPLD
-238 SLKIEQAAM
+238 SLKVEQAAM
-247 LVGMA
+247 LIGMA

-272 VVLNQMYKY
+272 VVLSQMYKY
-281 DKITRDEY
+281 DKITREEC
-289 DSLKM
+289 DSLKK
-294 LPLGLKFKRVDHKEG
+294 LPLGLNFKRVDHKEG

-320 YMTANKPKRENYRNT
+320 FMTANKPDRKRYRDLS
-335 EQFRLDSAA
+335 QFRLDSVA
-344 WETDPLYGWCKKNVK
+344 WKTNPLYGWCKKNVK
-359 VGGTHYDLYSDGLK
+359 VDGSHYDLYSDGLK
-373 IYSTLDSRMQR
+373 IYTTLDSRMQK

-391 EHLSQDLQPLFDKER
+391 EHLSQDLQPLFDKEKV
-406 AYKKNSPFSNDMTP
+406 KKHRPPFSNDMTP
-420 DKIEEA
+420 TEIEEV
-426 LMRSVKQSERYRQLV
+426 LDRSIRQSERYRVLSKQGMSF
-441 KEGKNQ
+441 K
-447 REIRK
+447 EIRK
-452 IFDQKVEMQLFTWN
+452 TFDQPLKMQVFTWN

-472 MSPMDS
+472 MTPLDS
-478 VKHYKSFFRSGFMV
+478 IKHYKSFFRSGFMV
-492 MNPRNGYVKAYVG
+492 MQPQTGYIKAYVG

-518 VGRRQVGST
+518 AGKRQVGST

-532 YTLAMQEGLGPCDRV
+532 YTLAMQEGLGPCDKV

-558 GEPWTARGGTKRKGE
+558 GEPWSARGGTKRQGE

-591 VLKQFTPQAV
+591 VLKQFTPEAV

-617 PSVFLGTAEISVKE
+617 PSVFLGTAEITVKE

-644 YHAPLIVSRIE
+644 YNSPLPVYRIE
-655 DKFGNTLA
+655 DKYGNVLQE
-663 TFQTESRE
+663 FRPESRE
-671 VITANTAYLM
+671 VITENTAYLM
-681 CDLLE
+681 CNLLE
-686 GVVNSGTGVR
+686 GVVTGGTGVR
-696 LRYKYKLTNPI
+696 LRYKYKLMNPM
-707 GGKTGTTQEHS
+707 GGKTGTTQKHA
-718 DGWFMGITP
+718 DGWFMGVTP
-727 ALVGGVWV
+727 DLVGGVWV

-751 GASMALPIWGKF
+751 GASMALPIWAKF
-763 LQKVYADA
+763 LLKVYADPR
-771 GLNVYTGPFDY
+771 LKMSDRPFDR
-782 PAGLLKRLNCDETVL
+782 PAGINKRLDCDETISEAEVKEMNN
-797 PAGGT
+797 GIR
-802 STDGQA
+802 
-808 NDEEDEEF
+808 EDEEEF

>member
-1 MWFGSS
+1 
-7 KSKVNFHLL
+7 
-16 LLLLFTIFAGYDK
+16 
-29 TVLTNFGESM
+29 M
-39 FKKYWKS
+39 FKKYWKF
-46 FVIFWSVV
+46 FVIFWSVLLV
-54 MLGIVGV
+54 GIIGV

-79 EELENPNNRFASEVF
+79 EELENPNNRFASEVY

-99 IMNKYFEKENR
+99 IMNRYFEKENR
-110 KYTEYREIPASVV
+110 KYIEYREIPQSVI
-123 DALIATEDVRFYE
+123 DALIATEDVRFYD
-136 HSGVDVR
+136 HSGIDVR
-143 GLFRVLKGVLTADAS
+143 GLFRVAKGLLTANTS

-174 PREPDLNVFELVVRK
+174 PRESDLNVFELVIRK

-199 EKSYTKEEIMTMYLN
+199 EKSYTKEEILTMYLN

-227 AADIYFQTPLD
+227 AADIYFQVPLD
-238 SLKIEQAAM
+238 SLKVEQAAM

-272 VVLNQMYKY
+272 VVLSQMYKY
-281 DKITRDEY
+281 DKITREEC
-289 DSLKM
+289 DSLKQ
-294 LPLGLKFKRVDHKEG
+294 LPLGLNFKRVDHKEG

-320 YMTANKPKRENYRNT
+320 FMTANKPDRKRYRDLS
-335 EQFRLDSAA
+335 QFRLDSVA
-344 WETDPLYGWCKKNVK
+344 WKTNPLYGWCKKNVK
-359 VGGTHYDLYSDGLK
+359 VDGSHYDLYSDGLK
-373 IYSTLDSRMQR
+373 IYTTLDSRMQK

-391 EHLSQDLQPLFDKER
+391 EHLSQDLQPLFDKEKV
-406 AYKKNSPFSNDMTP
+406 KKLRPPFSNDMTP
-420 DKIEEA
+420 AEIEEV
-426 LMRSVKQSERYRQLV
+426 LNRSIRQSERYRVLSKQGMSF
-441 KEGKNQ
+441 K
-447 REIRK
+447 EIRK
-452 IFDQKVEMQLFTWN
+452 TFDQPLKMQVFTWN

-472 MSPMDS
+472 MTPLDS
-478 VKHYKSFFRSGFMV
+478 IKHYKSFFRSGFMV
-492 MNPRNGYVKAYVG
+492 MQPQTGYIKAYVG

-518 VGRRQVGST
+518 AGKRQVGST

-532 YTLAMQEGLGPCDRV
+532 YTLAMQEGLGPCDKV

-558 GEPWTARGGTKRKGE
+558 GEPWSARGGTKRQGE

-591 VLKQFTPQAV
+591 VLKQFTPEAV

-617 PSVFLGTAEISVKE
+617 PSVFLGTAEITVKE

-644 YHAPLIVSRIE
+644 YNSPLPVYRIE
-655 DKFGNTLA
+655 DKYGNVLQE
-663 TFQTESRE
+663 FRPESRE
-671 VITANTAYLM
+671 VITENTAYLM
-681 CDLLE
+681 CNLLE
-686 GVVNSGTGVR
+686 GVVTGGTGVR
-696 LRYKYKLTNPI
+696 LRYKYKLMNPM
-707 GGKTGTTQEHS
+707 GGKTGTTQKHA
-718 DGWFMGITP
+718 DGWFMGVTP
-727 ALVGGVWV
+727 DLVGGVWV

-751 GASMALPIWGKF
+751 GASMALPIWAKF
-763 LQKVYADA
+763 LLKAYADPR
-771 GLNVYTGPFDY
+771 LKMSDRPFDR
-782 PAGLLKRLNCDETVL
+782 PAGINKRLDCDETISEAEVKEMNN
-797 PAGGT
+797 GIR
-802 STDGQA
+802 
-808 NDEEDEEF
+808 EDEEEF

>member
-1 MWFGSS
+1 
-7 KSKVNFHLL
+7 
-16 LLLLFTIFAGYDK
+16 
-29 TVLTNFGESM
+29 M
-39 FKKYWKS
+39 FKKYWKF

-54 MLGIVGV
+54 LVGIIGV

-79 EELENPNNRFASEVF
+79 EELENPNNRFASEVY

-99 IMNKYFEKENR
+99 IMNRYFEKENR
-110 KYTEYREIPASVV
+110 KYIEYREIPQSVI
-123 DALIATEDVRFYE
+123 DALIATEDVRFYD

-143 GLFRVLKGVLTADAS
+143 GLFRVAKGLLTANTS
-158 AGGGSTIS
+158 AGGGRTIS

-174 PREPDLNVFELVVRK
+174 PRESDLNVFELAIRK

-199 EKSYTKEEIMTMYLN
+199 EKSYTKEEILTMYLN

-227 AADIYFQTPLD
+227 AADIYFQVPLD
-238 SLKIEQAAM
+238 SLKVEQAAM
-247 LVGMA
+247 LIGMA

-272 VVLNQMYKY
+272 VVLSQMYKY
-281 DKITRDEY
+281 DKITREEC
-289 DSLKM
+289 DSLKK
-294 LPLGLKFKRVDHKEG
+294 LPLGLNFKRVDHKEG

-320 YMTANKPKRENYRNT
+320 FMTANKPDRKRYRDLS
-335 EQFRLDSAA
+335 QFRLDSIA
-344 WETDPLYGWCKKNVK
+344 WETNPLYGWCKKNVK
-359 VGGTHYDLYSDGLK
+359 VDGSHYDLYSDGLK
-373 IYSTLDSRMQR
+373 IYTTLDSRMQK

-391 EHLSQDLQPLFDKER
+391 EHLSQDLQPLFDKEKV
-406 AYKKNSPFSNDMTP
+406 KKLRPPFSNDMTP
-420 DKIEEA
+420 AEIEEV
-426 LMRSVKQSERYRQLV
+426 LDRSIRQSERYRVLSKQ
-441 KEGKNQ
+441 GMSFD
-447 REIRK
+447 EIRK
-452 IFDQKVEMQLFTWN
+452 TFDQPLEMQVFTWS

-472 MSPMDS
+472 MTPLDS
-478 VKHYKSFFRSGFMV
+478 IKHYKSFFRSGFMV
-492 MNPRNGYVKAYVG
+492 MQPQTGYIKAYVG

-518 VGRRQVGST
+518 AGKRQVGST

-532 YTLAMQEGLGPCDRV
+532 YTLAMQEGLGPCDKV

-558 GEPWTARGGTKRKGE
+558 GEPWSARGGTKRQGE

-591 VLKQFTPQAV
+591 VLKQFTPEAV

-617 PSVFLGTAEISVKE
+617 PSVFLGTAEITVKE

-644 YHAPLIVSRIE
+644 YNSPLPVYRIE
-655 DKFGNTLA
+655 DKYGNVLQE
-663 TFQTESRE
+663 FRPESRE
-671 VITANTAYLM
+671 VITENTAYLM
-681 CDLLE
+681 CNLLE
-686 GVVNSGTGVR
+686 GVVTGGTGVR
-696 LRYKYKLTNPI
+696 LRYKYKLMNPM
-707 GGKTGTTQEHS
+707 GGKTGTTQKHA
-718 DGWFMGITP
+718 DGWFMGVTP
-727 ALVGGVWV
+727 DLVGGVWV

-751 GASMALPIWGKF
+751 GASMALPIWAKF
-763 LQKVYADA
+763 LLKAYADPR
-771 GLNVYTGPFDY
+771 LKMSDRPFDR
-782 PAGLLKRLNCDETVL
+782 PAGINKRLDCDETISEAEVKEMNN
-797 PAGGT
+797 GIR
-802 STDGQA
+802 
-808 NDEEDEEF
+808 EDEEEF

>member
-1 MWFGSS
+1 
-7 KSKVNFHLL
+7 
-16 LLLLFTIFAGYDK
+16 
-29 TVLTNFGESM
+29 M
-39 FKKYWKS
+39 FKKYWKF
-46 FVIFWSVV
+46 FVIFWSVLLV
-54 MLGIVGV
+54 GIIGV

-79 EELENPNNRFASEVF
+79 EELENPNNRFASEVY

-99 IMNKYFEKENR
+99 IMNRYFEKENR
-110 KYTEYREIPASVV
+110 KYIEYREIPQSVI
-123 DALIATEDVRFYE
+123 DALIATEDVRFYD

-143 GLFRVLKGVLTADAS
+143 GLFRVAKGLLTANTS

-174 PREPDLNVFELVVRK
+174 PRESDLNVFELAIRK

-199 EKSYTKEEIMTMYLN
+199 EKSYTKEEILTMYLN

-227 AADIYFQTPLD
+227 AADIYFQVPLD
-238 SLKIEQAAM
+238 SLKVEQAAM

-272 VVLNQMYKY
+272 VVLSQMYKY
-281 DKITRDEY
+281 DKITREEC
-289 DSLKM
+289 DSLKK
-294 LPLGLKFKRVDHKEG
+294 LPLGLNFKRVDHKEG

-320 YMTANKPKRENYRNT
+320 FMTANKPDRKRYRDLS
-335 EQFRLDSAA
+335 QFRLDSVA
-344 WETDPLYGWCKKNVK
+344 WETNPLYGWCKKNVK
-359 VGGTHYDLYSDGLK
+359 VDGSHYDLYSDGLK
-373 IYSTLDSRMQR
+373 IYTTLDSRMQK

-391 EHLSQDLQPLFDKER
+391 EHLSQDLQPLFDKEKV
-406 AYKKNSPFSNDMTP
+406 KKLRPPFSNDMTP
-420 DKIEEA
+420 AEIEEV
-426 LMRSVKQSERYRQLV
+426 LDRSIRQSERYRVLSKQ
-441 KEGKNQ
+441 GMSFD
-447 REIRK
+447 EIRK
-452 IFDQKVEMQLFTWN
+452 TFDQPLEMQVFTWS

-472 MSPMDS
+472 MTPLDS
-478 VKHYKSFFRSGFMV
+478 IKHYKSFFRSGFMV
-492 MNPRNGYVKAYVG
+492 MQPQTGYIKAYVG

-518 VGRRQVGST
+518 AGKRQVGST

-532 YTLAMQEGLGPCDRV
+532 YTLAMQEGLGPCDKV

-558 GEPWTARGGTKRKGE
+558 GEPWSARGGTKRQGE

-591 VLKQFTPQAV
+591 VLKQFTPEAV

-617 PSVFLGTAEISVKE
+617 PSVFLGTAEITVKE

-644 YHAPLIVSRIE
+644 YNSPLPVYRIE
-655 DKFGNTLA
+655 DKYGNVLQE
-663 TFQTESRE
+663 FRPESRE
-671 VITANTAYLM
+671 VITENTAYLM
-681 CDLLE
+681 CNLLE
-686 GVVNSGTGVR
+686 GVVTGGTGVR
-696 LRYKYKLTNPI
+696 LRYKYKLMNPM
-707 GGKTGTTQEHS
+707 GGKTGTTQKHA
-718 DGWFMGITP
+718 DGWFMGVTP
-727 ALVGGVWV
+727 DLVGGVWV

-751 GASMALPIWGKF
+751 GASMALPIWAKF
-763 LQKVYADA
+763 LLKAYADPR
-771 GLNVYTGPFDY
+771 LKMSDRPFDR
-782 PAGLLKRLNCDETVL
+782 PAGINKRLDCDETISEAEVKEMNN
-797 PAGGT
+797 GIR
-802 STDGQA
+802 
-808 NDEEDEEF
+808 EDEEEF

>member
-1 MWFGSS
+1 
-7 KSKVNFHLL
+7 
-16 LLLLFTIFAGYDK
+16 
-29 TVLTNFGESM
+29 M
-39 FKKYWKS
+39 FKKYWKF

-54 MLGIVGV
+54 LVGIIGV

-79 EELENPNNRFASEVF
+79 EELENPNNRFASEVY

-99 IMNKYFEKENR
+99 IMNRYFEKENR
-110 KYTEYREIPASVV
+110 KYIEYREIPQSVI
-123 DALIATEDVRFYE
+123 DALIATEDVRFYD
-136 HSGVDVR
+136 HSGIDVR
-143 GLFRVLKGVLTADAS
+143 GLFRVAKGLLTANTS

-174 PREPDLNVFELVVRK
+174 PRESDLNVFELAIRK

-199 EKSYTKEEIMTMYLN
+199 EKSYTKEEILTMYLN

-227 AADIYFQTPLD
+227 AADIYFQVPLD
-238 SLKIEQAAM
+238 SLKVEQAAM
-247 LVGMA
+247 LIGMA

-272 VVLNQMYKY
+272 VVLSQMYKY
-281 DKITRDEY
+281 DKITREEC
-289 DSLKM
+289 DSLKQ
-294 LPLGLKFKRVDHKEG
+294 LPLGLNFKRVDHKEG

-320 YMTANKPKRENYRNT
+320 FMTANKPDRKRYRDLS
-335 EQFRLDSAA
+335 QFRLDSIA
-344 WETDPLYGWCKKNVK
+344 WETNPLYGWCKKNVK
-359 VGGTHYDLYSDGLK
+359 VDGSHYDLYSDGLK
-373 IYSTLDSRMQR
+373 IYTTLDSRMQK

-391 EHLSQDLQPLFDKER
+391 EHLSQDLQPLFDKEKV
-406 AYKKNSPFSNDMTP
+406 KKLRPPFSNDMTP
-420 DKIEEA
+420 AEIEEV
-426 LMRSVKQSERYRQLV
+426 LDRSIRQSERYRVLSKQ
-441 KEGKNQ
+441 GMSFD
-447 REIRK
+447 EIRK
-452 IFDQKVEMQLFTWN
+452 TFDQPLEMQVFTWS

-472 MSPMDS
+472 MTPLDS
-478 VKHYKSFFRSGFMV
+478 IKHYKSFFRSGFMV
-492 MNPRNGYVKAYVG
+492 MQPQTGYIKAYVG

-518 VGRRQVGST
+518 AGKRQVGST

-532 YTLAMQEGLGPCDRV
+532 YTLAMQEGLGPCDKV

-558 GEPWTARGGTKRKGE
+558 GEPWSARGGTKRQGE

-591 VLKQFTPQAV
+591 VLKQFTPEAV

-617 PSVFLGTAEISVKE
+617 PSVFLGTAEITVKE

-644 YHAPLIVSRIE
+644 YNSPLPVYRIE
-655 DKFGNTLA
+655 DKYGNVLQE
-663 TFQTESRE
+663 FRPESRE
-671 VITANTAYLM
+671 VITENTAYLM
-681 CDLLE
+681 CNLLE
-686 GVVNSGTGVR
+686 GVVTGGTGVR
-696 LRYKYKLTNPI
+696 LRYKYKLMNPM
-707 GGKTGTTQEHS
+707 GGKTGTTQKHA
-718 DGWFMGITP
+718 DGWFMGVTP
-727 ALVGGVWV
+727 DLVGGVWV

-751 GASMALPIWGKF
+751 GASMALPIWAKF
-763 LQKVYADA
+763 LLKAYADPR
-771 GLNVYTGPFDY
+771 LKMSDRPFDR
-782 PAGLLKRLNCDETVL
+782 PAGINKRLDCDETISEAEVKEMNN
-797 PAGGT
+797 GIR
-802 STDGQA
+802 
-808 NDEEDEEF
+808 EDEEEF

>member
-1 MWFGSS
+1 
-7 KSKVNFHLL
+7 
-16 LLLLFTIFAGYDK
+16 
-29 TVLTNFGESM
+29 M
-39 FKKYWKS
+39 FKKYWKF

-54 MLGIVGV
+54 LVGIIGV

-79 EELENPNNRFASEVF
+79 EELENPNNRFASEVY

-99 IMNKYFEKENR
+99 IMNRYFEKENR
-110 KYTEYREIPASVV
+110 KYIEYREIPQSVI
-123 DALIATEDVRFYE
+123 DALIATEDVRFYD

-143 GLFRVLKGVLTADAS
+143 GLFRVAKGLLTANTS

-174 PREPDLNVFELVVRK
+174 PRESDLNVFELAIRK

-199 EKSYTKEEIMTMYLN
+199 EKSYTKEEILTMYLN
-214 KYDFLNLA
+214 KYDVLHLA

-227 AADIYFQTPLD
+227 AADIYFQFPLD
-238 SLKIEQAAM
+238 SLKVEQAAM
-247 LVGMA
+247 LIGMA

-272 VVLNQMYKY
+272 VVLSQMYKY
-281 DKITRDEY
+281 DKITREEC
-289 DSLKM
+289 DSLKK
-294 LPLGLKFKRVDHKEG
+294 LPLGLNFKRVDHKEG

-320 YMTANKPKRENYRNT
+320 FMTANKPDRKRYRDLS
-335 EQFRLDSAA
+335 QFRLDSVA
-344 WETDPLYGWCKKNVK
+344 WKTNPLYGWCKKNVK
-359 VGGTHYDLYSDGLK
+359 VDGSHYDLYSDGLK
-373 IYSTLDSRMQR
+373 IYTTLDSRMQK

-391 EHLSQDLQPLFDKER
+391 EHLSQDLQPLFDKEKV
-406 AYKKNSPFSNDMTP
+406 KKHRPPFSNDMTP
-420 DKIEEA
+420 AEIEEV
-426 LMRSVKQSERYRQLV
+426 LDRSIRQSERYRVLSKQGMSF
-441 KEGKNQ
+441 K
-447 REIRK
+447 EIRK
-452 IFDQKVEMQLFTWN
+452 TFDQPLKMQVFTWN

-472 MSPMDS
+472 MTPLDS
-478 VKHYKSFFRSGFMV
+478 IKHYKSFFRSGFMV
-492 MNPRNGYVKAYVG
+492 MQPQTGYIKAYVG

-518 VGRRQVGST
+518 AGKRQVGST

-532 YTLAMQEGLGPCDRV
+532 YTLAMQEGLGPCDKV

-558 GEPWTARGGTKRKGE
+558 GEPWSARGGTKRQGE

-591 VLKQFTPQAV
+591 VLKQFTPEAV

-617 PSVFLGTAEISVKE
+617 PSVFLGTAEITVKE

-644 YHAPLIVSRIE
+644 YNSPLPVYRIE
-655 DKFGNTLA
+655 DKYGNVLQE
-663 TFQTESRE
+663 FRPESRE
-671 VITANTAYLM
+671 VITENTAYLM
-681 CDLLE
+681 CNLLE
-686 GVVNSGTGVR
+686 GVVTGGTGVR
-696 LRYKYKLTNPI
+696 LRYKYKLMNPM
-707 GGKTGTTQEHS
+707 GGKTGTTQKHA
-718 DGWFMGITP
+718 DGWFMGVTP
-727 ALVGGVWV
+727 DLVGGVWV

-751 GASMALPIWGKF
+751 GASMALPIWAKF
-763 LQKVYADA
+763 LLKAYADPR
-771 GLNVYTGPFDY
+771 LKMSDRPFDR
-782 PAGLLKRLNCDETVL
+782 PAGINKRLDCDETISEAEVKEMNN
-797 PAGGT
+797 GIR
-802 STDGQA
+802 
-808 NDEEDEEF
+808 EDEEEF

>member
-1 MWFGSS
+1 
-7 KSKVNFHLL
+7 
-16 LLLLFTIFAGYDK
+16 
-29 TVLTNFGESM
+29 M
-39 FKKYWKS
+39 FKKYWKF

-54 MLGIVGV
+54 LVGIIGV

-79 EELENPNNRFASEVF
+79 EELENPNNRFASEVY

-99 IMNKYFEKENR
+99 IMNRYFEKENR
-110 KYTEYREIPASVV
+110 KYIEYREIPQSVI
-123 DALIATEDVRFYE
+123 DALIATEDVRFYD
-136 HSGVDVR
+136 HSGIDVR
-143 GLFRVLKGVLTADAS
+143 GLFRVAKGLLTANTS

-174 PREPDLNVFELVVRK
+174 PRESDLNVFELVIRK

-199 EKSYTKEEIMTMYLN
+199 EKSYTKEEILTMYLN

-227 AADIYFQTPLD
+227 AADIYFQVPLD
-238 SLKIEQAAM
+238 SLKVEQAAM

-272 VVLNQMYKY
+272 VVLSQMYKY
-281 DKITRDEY
+281 DKITREEC
-289 DSLKM
+289 DSLKQ
-294 LPLGLKFKRVDHKEG
+294 LPLGLNFKRVDHKEG

-320 YMTANKPKRENYRNT
+320 FMTANKPDRKRYRDLS
-335 EQFRLDSAA
+335 QFRLDSIA
-344 WETDPLYGWCKKNVK
+344 WETNPLYGWCKKNVK
-359 VGGTHYDLYSDGLK
+359 VDGSHYDLYSDGLK
-373 IYSTLDSRMQR
+373 IYTTLDSRMQK

-391 EHLSQDLQPLFDKER
+391 EHLSQDLQPLFDKEKV
-406 AYKKNSPFSNDMTP
+406 KKLRPPFSNDMTP
-420 DKIEEA
+420 AEIEEV
-426 LMRSVKQSERYRQLV
+426 LDRSIRQSERYRVLSKQ
-441 KEGKNQ
+441 GMSFD
-447 REIRK
+447 EIRK
-452 IFDQKVEMQLFTWN
+452 TFDQPLEMQVFTWS

-472 MSPMDS
+472 MTPLDS
-478 VKHYKSFFRSGFMV
+478 IKHYKSFFRSGFMV
-492 MNPRNGYVKAYVG
+492 MQPQTGYIKAYVG

-518 VGRRQVGST
+518 AGKRQVGST

-532 YTLAMQEGLGPCDRV
+532 YTLAMQEGLGPCDKV

-558 GEPWTARGGTKRKGE
+558 GEPWSARGGTKRQGE

-591 VLKQFTPQAV
+591 VLKQFTPEAV

-617 PSVFLGTAEISVKE
+617 PSVFLGTAEITVKE

-644 YHAPLIVSRIE
+644 YNSPLPVYRIE
-655 DKFGNTLA
+655 DKYGNVLQE
-663 TFQTESRE
+663 FRPESRE
-671 VITANTAYLM
+671 VITENTAYLM
-681 CDLLE
+681 CNLLE
-686 GVVNSGTGVR
+686 GVVTGGTGVR
-696 LRYKYKLTNPI
+696 LRYKYKLMNPM
-707 GGKTGTTQEHS
+707 GGKTGTTQKHA
-718 DGWFMGITP
+718 DGWFMGVTP
-727 ALVGGVWV
+727 DLVGGVWV

-751 GASMALPIWGKF
+751 GASMALPIWAKF
-763 LQKVYADA
+763 LLKAYADPR
-771 GLNVYTGPFDY
+771 LKMSDRPFDR
-782 PAGLLKRLNCDETVL
+782 PAGINKRLDCDETISEAEVKEMNN
-797 PAGGT
+797 GIR
-802 STDGQA
+802 
-808 NDEEDEEF
+808 EDEEEF

>member
-1 MWFGSS
+1 
-7 KSKVNFHLL
+7 
-16 LLLLFTIFAGYDK
+16 
-29 TVLTNFGESM
+29 M
-39 FKKYWKS
+39 FKKYWKF

-54 MLGIVGV
+54 LVGIIGV

-79 EELENPNNRFASEVF
+79 EELENPNNRFASEVY

-99 IMNKYFEKENR
+99 IMNRYFEKENR
-110 KYTEYREIPASVV
+110 KYIEYREIPQSVI
-123 DALIATEDVRFYE
+123 DALIATEDVRFYD

-143 GLFRVLKGVLTADAS
+143 GLFRVAKGLLTANTS

-174 PREPDLNVFELVVRK
+174 PRESDLNVFELAIRK

-199 EKSYTKEEIMTMYLN
+199 EKSYTKEEILTMYLN

-227 AADIYFQTPLD
+227 AADIYFQVPLD
-238 SLKIEQAAM
+238 SLKVEQAAM
-247 LVGMA
+247 LIGMA

-272 VVLNQMYKY
+272 VVLSQMYKY
-281 DKITRDEY
+281 DKITREEC
-289 DSLKM
+289 DSLKK
-294 LPLGLKFKRVDHKEG
+294 LPLGLNFKRVDHKEG

-320 YMTANKPKRENYRNT
+320 FMTANKPDRKRYRDLS
-335 EQFRLDSAA
+335 QFRLDSVA
-344 WETDPLYGWCKKNVK
+344 WKTNPLYGWCKKNVK
-359 VGGTHYDLYSDGLK
+359 VDGSHYDLYSDGLK
-373 IYSTLDSRMQR
+373 IYTTLDSRMQK

-391 EHLSQDLQPLFDKER
+391 EHLSQDLQPLFDKEKV
-406 AYKKNSPFSNDMTP
+406 KKHRPPFSNDMTP
-420 DKIEEA
+420 TEIEEV
-426 LMRSVKQSERYRQLV
+426 LDRSIRQSERYRVLSKQ
-441 KEGKNQ
+441 GMSFD
-447 REIRK
+447 EIRK
-452 IFDQKVEMQLFTWN
+452 TFDQPLKMQVFTWN

-472 MSPMDS
+472 MTPLDS
-478 VKHYKSFFRSGFMV
+478 IKHYKSFFRSGFMV
-492 MNPRNGYVKAYVG
+492 MQPQTGYIKAYVG

-518 VGRRQVGST
+518 AGKRQVGST

-532 YTLAMQEGLGPCDRV
+532 YTLAMQEGLGPCDKV

-558 GEPWTARGGTKRKGE
+558 GEPWSARGGTKRQGE

-591 VLKQFTPQAV
+591 VLKQFTPEAV

-617 PSVFLGTAEISVKE
+617 PSVFLGTAEITVKE

-644 YHAPLIVSRIE
+644 YNSPLPVYRIE
-655 DKFGNTLA
+655 DKYGNVLQE
-663 TFQTESRE
+663 FRPESRE
-671 VITANTAYLM
+671 VITENTAYLM
-681 CDLLE
+681 CNLLE
-686 GVVNSGTGVR
+686 GVVTGGTGVR
-696 LRYKYKLTNPI
+696 LRYKYKLMNPM
-707 GGKTGTTQEHS
+707 GGKTGTTQKHA
-718 DGWFMGITP
+718 DGWFMGVTP
-727 ALVGGVWV
+727 DLVGGVWV

-751 GASMALPIWGKF
+751 GASMALPIWAKF
-763 LQKVYADA
+763 LLKVYADPR
-771 GLNVYTGPFDY
+771 LKMSDRPFDR
-782 PAGLLKRLNCDETVL
+782 PAGINKRLDCDETISEAEVKEMNN
-797 PAGGT
+797 GIR
-802 STDGQA
+802 
-808 NDEEDEEF
+808 EDEEEF

>member
-1 MWFGSS
+1 
-7 KSKVNFHLL
+7 
-16 LLLLFTIFAGYDK
+16 
-29 TVLTNFGESM
+29 M
-39 FKKYWKS
+39 FKKYWKF

-54 MLGIVGV
+54 LVGIIGV

-79 EELENPNNRFASEVF
+79 EELENPNNRFASEVY

-99 IMNKYFEKENR
+99 IMNRYFEKENR
-110 KYTEYREIPASVV
+110 KYIEYREIPQSVI
-123 DALIATEDVRFYE
+123 DALIATEDVRFYD

-143 GLFRVLKGVLTADAS
+143 GLFRVAKGLLTANTS

-174 PREPDLNVFELVVRK
+174 PRESDLNVFELAIRK

-199 EKSYTKEEIMTMYLN
+199 EKSYTKEEILTMYLN

-227 AADIYFQTPLD
+227 AADIYFQVPLD
-238 SLKIEQAAM
+238 SLKVEQAAM
-247 LVGMA
+247 LIGMA
-252 KNSSYYNPVRR
+252 KNSSYYNPVRS

-272 VVLNQMYKY
+272 VVLSQMYKY
-281 DKITRDEY
+281 DKITREEC
-289 DSLKM
+289 DSLKK
-294 LPLGLKFKRVDHKEG
+294 LPLGLNFKRVDHKEG

-320 YMTANKPKRENYRNT
+320 FMTANKPDRKRYRDLS
-335 EQFRLDSAA
+335 QFRLDSVA
-344 WETDPLYGWCKKNVK
+344 WETNPLYGWCKKNVK
-359 VGGTHYDLYSDGLK
+359 VDGSHYDLYSDGLK
-373 IYSTLDSRMQR
+373 IYTTLDSRMQK

-391 EHLSQDLQPLFDKER
+391 EHLSQDLQPLFDKEKV
-406 AYKKNSPFSNDMTP
+406 KKLRPPFSNDMTP
-420 DKIEEA
+420 AEIEEV
-426 LMRSVKQSERYRQLV
+426 LDRSIRQSERYRVLSKQGMSF
-441 KEGKNQ
+441 K
-447 REIRK
+447 EIRK
-452 IFDQKVEMQLFTWN
+452 TFDQPLKMQVFTWN

-472 MSPMDS
+472 MTPLDS
-478 VKHYKSFFRSGFMV
+478 IKHYKSFFRSGFMV
-492 MNPRNGYVKAYVG
+492 MQPQTGYIKAYVG

-518 VGRRQVGST
+518 AGKRQVGST

-532 YTLAMQEGLGPCDRV
+532 YTLAMQEGLGPCDKV

-558 GEPWTARGGTKRKGE
+558 GEPWSARGGTKRQGE

-591 VLKQFTPQAV
+591 VLKQFTPEAV

-617 PSVFLGTAEISVKE
+617 PSVFLGTAEITVKE

-644 YHAPLIVSRIE
+644 YNSPLPVYRIE
-655 DKFGNTLA
+655 DKYGNVLQE
-663 TFQTESRE
+663 FRPESRE
-671 VITANTAYLM
+671 VITENTAYLM
-681 CDLLE
+681 CNLLE
-686 GVVNSGTGVR
+686 GVVTGGTGVR
-696 LRYKYKLTNPI
+696 LRYKYKLMNPM
-707 GGKTGTTQEHS
+707 GGKTGTTQKHA
-718 DGWFMGITP
+718 DGWFMGVTP
-727 ALVGGVWV
+727 DLVGGVWV

-751 GASMALPIWGKF
+751 GASMALPIWAKF
-763 LQKVYADA
+763 LLKAYADPR
-771 GLNVYTGPFDY
+771 LKMSDRPFDR
-782 PAGLLKRLNCDETVL
+782 PAGINKRLDCDETISEAEVKEMNN
-797 PAGGT
+797 GIR
-802 STDGQA
+802 
-808 NDEEDEEF
+808 EDEEEF

>member
-1 MWFGSS
+1 
-7 KSKVNFHLL
+7 
-16 LLLLFTIFAGYDK
+16 
-29 TVLTNFGESM
+29 M
-39 FKKYWKS
+39 FKKYWKF

-54 MLGIVGV
+54 LVGIIGV

-79 EELENPNNRFASEVF
+79 EELENPNNRFASEVY

-99 IMNKYFEKENR
+99 IMNRYFEKENR
-110 KYTEYREIPASVV
+110 KYIEYREIPQSVI
-123 DALIATEDVRFYE
+123 DALIATEDVRFYD

-143 GLFRVLKGVLTADAS
+143 GLFRVAKGLLTANTS

-174 PREPDLNVFELVVRK
+174 PRESDLNVFELAIRK

-199 EKSYTKEEIMTMYLN
+199 EKSYTKEEILTMYLN

-227 AADIYFQTPLD
+227 AADIYFQVPLD
-238 SLKIEQAAM
+238 SLKVEQAAM
-247 LVGMA
+247 LIGMA

-272 VVLNQMYKY
+272 VVLSQMYKY
-281 DKITRDEY
+281 DKITREEC
-289 DSLKM
+289 DSLKK
-294 LPLGLKFKRVDHKEG
+294 LPLGLNFKRVDHKEG

-320 YMTANKPKRENYRNT
+320 FMTANKPDRKRYRDLS
-335 EQFRLDSAA
+335 QFRLDSVA
-344 WETDPLYGWCKKNVK
+344 WETNPLYGWCKKNVK
-359 VGGTHYDLYSDGLK
+359 VDGSHYDLYSDGLK
-373 IYSTLDSRMQR
+373 IYTTLDSRMQK

-391 EHLSQDLQPLFDKER
+391 EHLSQDLQPLFDKEKV
-406 AYKKNSPFSNDMTP
+406 KKHRPPFSNDMTP
-420 DKIEEA
+420 TEIEEV
-426 LMRSVKQSERYRQLV
+426 LDRSIRQSERYRVLSKQGMSF
-441 KEGKNQ
+441 K
-447 REIRK
+447 EIRK
-452 IFDQKVEMQLFTWN
+452 TFDQPLKMQVFTWN

-472 MSPMDS
+472 MTPLDS
-478 VKHYKSFFRSGFMV
+478 IKHYKSFFRSGFMV
-492 MNPRNGYVKAYVG
+492 MQPQTGYIKAYVG

-518 VGRRQVGST
+518 AGKRQVGST

-532 YTLAMQEGLGPCDRV
+532 YTLAMQEGLGPCDKV

-558 GEPWTARGGTKRKGE
+558 GEPWSARGGTKRQGE

-591 VLKQFTPQAV
+591 VLKQFTPEAV

-617 PSVFLGTAEISVKE
+617 PSVFLGTAEITVKE

-644 YHAPLIVSRIE
+644 YNSPLPVYRIE
-655 DKFGNTLA
+655 DKYGNVLQE
-663 TFQTESRE
+663 FRPESRE
-671 VITANTAYLM
+671 VITENTAYLM
-681 CDLLE
+681 CNLLE
-686 GVVNSGTGVR
+686 GVVTGGTGVR
-696 LRYKYKLTNPI
+696 LRYKYKLMNPM
-707 GGKTGTTQEHS
+707 GGKTGTTQKHA
-718 DGWFMGITP
+718 DGWFMGVTP
-727 ALVGGVWV
+727 DLVGGVWV

-751 GASMALPIWGKF
+751 GASMALPIWAKF
-763 LQKVYADA
+763 LLKAYADPR
-771 GLNVYTGPFDY
+771 LKMSDRPFDR
-782 PAGLLKRLNCDETVL
+782 PAGINKRLDCDETISEAEVKEMNN
-797 PAGGT
+797 GIR
-802 STDGQA
+802 
-808 NDEEDEEF
+808 EDEEEF

>member
-1 MWFGSS
+1 
-7 KSKVNFHLL
+7 
-16 LLLLFTIFAGYDK
+16 
-29 TVLTNFGESM
+29 M
-39 FKKYWKS
+39 FKKYWKF
-46 FVIFWSVV
+46 FVIFWSVLLV
-54 MLGIVGV
+54 GIIGV

-79 EELENPNNRFASEVF
+79 EELENPNNRFASEVY

-99 IMNKYFEKENR
+99 IMNRYFEKENR
-110 KYTEYREIPASVV
+110 KYIEYREIPQSVI
-123 DALIATEDVRFYE
+123 DALIATEDVRFYD
-136 HSGVDVR
+136 HSGIDVR
-143 GLFRVLKGVLTADAS
+143 GLFRVAKGLLTANTS

-174 PREPDLNVFELVVRK
+174 PRESDLNVFELVIRK

-199 EKSYTKEEIMTMYLN
+199 EKSYTTMYLN

-227 AADIYFQTPLD
+227 AADIYFQVPLD
-238 SLKIEQAAM
+238 SLKVEQAAM

-272 VVLNQMYKY
+272 VVLSQMYKY
-281 DKITRDEY
+281 DKITREEC
-289 DSLKM
+289 DSLKQ
-294 LPLGLKFKRVDHKEG
+294 LPLGLNFKRVDHKEG

-320 YMTANKPKRENYRNT
+320 FMTANKPDRKRYRDLS
-335 EQFRLDSAA
+335 QFRLDSIA
-344 WETDPLYGWCKKNVK
+344 WETNPLYGWCKKNVK
-359 VGGTHYDLYSDGLK
+359 VDGSHYDLYSDGLK
-373 IYSTLDSRMQR
+373 IYTTLDSRMQK

-391 EHLSQDLQPLFDKER
+391 EHLSQDLQPLFDKEKV
-406 AYKKNSPFSNDMTP
+406 KKLRPPFSNDMTP
-420 DKIEEA
+420 AEIEEV
-426 LMRSVKQSERYRQLV
+426 LNRSIRQSERYRVLSKQGMSF
-441 KEGKNQ
+441 K
-447 REIRK
+447 EIRK
-452 IFDQKVEMQLFTWN
+452 TFDQPLKMQVFTWN

-472 MSPMDS
+472 MTPLDS
-478 VKHYKSFFRSGFMV
+478 IKHYKSFFRSGFMV
-492 MNPRNGYVKAYVG
+492 MQPQTGYIKAYVG

-518 VGRRQVGST
+518 AGKRQVGST

-532 YTLAMQEGLGPCDRV
+532 YTLAMQEGLGPCDKV

-558 GEPWTARGGTKRKGE
+558 GEPWSARGGTKRQGE

-591 VLKQFTPQAV
+591 VLKQFTPEAV

-617 PSVFLGTAEISVKE
+617 PSVFLGTAEITVKE

-644 YHAPLIVSRIE
+644 YNSPLPVYRIE
-655 DKFGNTLA
+655 DKYGNVLQE
-663 TFQTESRE
+663 FRPESRE
-671 VITANTAYLM
+671 VITENTAYLM
-681 CDLLE
+681 CNLLE
-686 GVVNSGTGVR
+686 GVVTGGTGVR
-696 LRYKYKLTNPI
+696 LRYKYKLMNPM
-707 GGKTGTTQEHS
+707 GGKTGTTQKHA
-718 DGWFMGITP
+718 DGWFMGVTP
-727 ALVGGVWV
+727 DLVGGVWV

-751 GASMALPIWGKF
+751 GASMALPIWAKF
-763 LQKVYADA
+763 LLKAYADPR
-771 GLNVYTGPFDY
+771 LKMSDRPFDR
-782 PAGLLKRLNCDETVL
+782 PAGINKRLDCDETISEAEVKEMNN
-797 PAGGT
+797 GIR
-802 STDGQA
+802 
-808 NDEEDEEF
+808 EDEEEF

>member
-1 MWFGSS
+1 
-7 KSKVNFHLL
+7 
-16 LLLLFTIFAGYDK
+16 
-29 TVLTNFGESM
+29 M
-39 FKKYWKS
+39 FKKYWKF

-54 MLGIVGV
+54 LVGIIGV

-79 EELENPNNRFASEVF
+79 EELENPNNRFASEVY

-99 IMNKYFEKENR
+99 IMNRYFEKENR
-110 KYTEYREIPASVV
+110 KYIEYREIPQSVIN
-123 DALIATEDVRFYE
+123 ALIATEDVRFYD

-143 GLFRVLKGVLTADAS
+143 GLFRVAKGLLTANTS

-174 PREPDLNVFELVVRK
+174 PRESDLNVFELAIRK

-199 EKSYTKEEIMTMYLN
+199 EKSYTKEEILTMYLN

-227 AADIYFQTPLD
+227 AADIYFQVPLD
-238 SLKIEQAAM
+238 SLKVEQAAM
-247 LVGMA
+247 LIGMA

-272 VVLNQMYKY
+272 VVLSQMYKY
-281 DKITRDEY
+281 DKITREEC
-289 DSLKM
+289 DSLKK
-294 LPLGLKFKRVDHKEG
+294 LPLGLNFKRVDHKEG

-320 YMTANKPKRENYRNT
+320 FMTANKPDRKRYRDLS
-335 EQFRLDSAA
+335 QFRLDSVA
-344 WETDPLYGWCKKNVK
+344 WKTNPLYGWCKKNVK
-359 VGGTHYDLYSDGLK
+359 VDGSHYDLYSDGLK
-373 IYSTLDSRMQR
+373 IYTTLDSRMQK

-391 EHLSQDLQPLFDKER
+391 EHLSQDLQPLFDKEKV
-406 AYKKNSPFSNDMTP
+406 KKHRPPFSNDMTP
-420 DKIEEA
+420 TEIEEV
-426 LMRSVKQSERYRQLV
+426 LDRSIRQSERYRVLSKQGMSF
-441 KEGKNQ
+441 K
-447 REIRK
+447 EIRK
-452 IFDQKVEMQLFTWN
+452 TFDQPLKMQVFTWN

-472 MSPMDS
+472 MTPLDS
-478 VKHYKSFFRSGFMV
+478 IKHYKSFFRSGFMV
-492 MNPRNGYVKAYVG
+492 MQPQTGYIKAYVG

-518 VGRRQVGST
+518 AGKRQVGST

-532 YTLAMQEGLGPCDRV
+532 YTLAMQEGLGPCDKV

-558 GEPWTARGGTKRKGE
+558 GEPWSARGGTKRQGE

-591 VLKQFTPQAV
+591 VLKQFTPEAV

-617 PSVFLGTAEISVKE
+617 PSVFLGTAEITVKE

-644 YHAPLIVSRIE
+644 YNSPLPVYRIE
-655 DKFGNTLA
+655 DKYGNVLQE
-663 TFQTESRE
+663 FRPESRE
-671 VITANTAYLM
+671 VITENTAYLM
-681 CDLLE
+681 CNLLE
-686 GVVNSGTGVR
+686 GVVTGGTGVR
-696 LRYKYKLTNPI
+696 LRYKYKLMNPM
-707 GGKTGTTQEHS
+707 GGKTGTTQKHA
-718 DGWFMGITP
+718 DGWFMGVTP
-727 ALVGGVWV
+727 DLVGGVWV

-751 GASMALPIWGKF
+751 GASMALPIWAKF
-763 LQKVYADA
+763 LLKAYADPR
-771 GLNVYTGPFDY
+771 LKMSDRPFDR
-782 PAGLLKRLNCDETVL
+782 PAGINKRLDCDETISEAEVKEMNN
-797 PAGGT
+797 GIR
-802 STDGQA
+802 
-808 NDEEDEEF
+808 EDEEEF

>member
-1 MWFGSS
+1 
-7 KSKVNFHLL
+7 
-16 LLLLFTIFAGYDK
+16 
-29 TVLTNFGESM
+29 M
-39 FKKYWKS
+39 FKKYWKF

-54 MLGIVGV
+54 LVGIIGV

-79 EELENPNNRFASEVF
+79 EELENPNNRFASEVY

-99 IMNKYFEKENR
+99 IMNRYFEKENR
-110 KYTEYREIPASVV
+110 KYIEYREIPQSVI
-123 DALIATEDVRFYE
+123 DALIATEDVRFYD

-143 GLFRVLKGVLTADAS
+143 GLFRVAKGLLTANTS

-174 PREPDLNVFELVVRK
+174 PRESDLNVFELAIRK

-199 EKSYTKEEIMTMYLN
+199 EKSYTKEEILTMYLN

-227 AADIYFQTPLD
+227 AADIYFQVPLD
-238 SLKIEQAAM
+238 SLKVEQAAM
-247 LVGMA
+247 LIGMA

-272 VVLNQMYKY
+272 VVLSQMYKY
-281 DKITRDEY
+281 DKITREEC
-289 DSLKM
+289 DSLKK
-294 LPLGLKFKRVDHKEG
+294 LPLGLNFNRVDHKEG

-320 YMTANKPKRENYRNT
+320 FMTANKPDRKRYRDLS
-335 EQFRLDSAA
+335 QFRLDSVA
-344 WETDPLYGWCKKNVK
+344 WETNPLYGWCKKNVK
-359 VGGTHYDLYSDGLK
+359 VDGSHYDLYSDGLK
-373 IYSTLDSRMQR
+373 IYTTLDSRMQK

-391 EHLSQDLQPLFDKER
+391 EHLSQDLQPLFDKEKV
-406 AYKKNSPFSNDMTP
+406 KKLRPPFSNDMTP
-420 DKIEEA
+420 AEIEEV
-426 LMRSVKQSERYRQLV
+426 LDRSIRQSERYRVLSKQ
-441 KEGKNQ
+441 GMSFD
-447 REIRK
+447 EIRK
-452 IFDQKVEMQLFTWN
+452 TFDQPLEMQVFTWS

-472 MSPMDS
+472 MTPLDS
-478 VKHYKSFFRSGFMV
+478 IKHYKSFFRSGFMV
-492 MNPRNGYVKAYVG
+492 MQPQTGYIKAYVG

-518 VGRRQVGST
+518 AGKRQVGST

-532 YTLAMQEGLGPCDRV
+532 YTLAMQEGLGPCDKV

-558 GEPWTARGGTKRKGE
+558 GEPWSARGGTKRQGE

-591 VLKQFTPQAV
+591 VLKQFTPEAV

-617 PSVFLGTAEISVKE
+617 PSVFLGTAEITVKE

-644 YHAPLIVSRIE
+644 YNSPLPVCRIE
-655 DKFGNTLA
+655 DKYGNVLQE
-663 TFQTESRE
+663 FRPESRE
-671 VITANTAYLM
+671 VITENTAYLM
-681 CDLLE
+681 CNLLE

-696 LRYKYKLTNPI
+696 LRYKYKLTNPM
-707 GGKTGTTQEHS
+707 GGKTGTTQQHA
-718 DGWFMGITP
+718 DGWFIGVTP
-727 ALVGGVWV
+727 DLVGGVWV

-751 GASMALPIWGKF
+751 GANMALPIWAKF
-763 LQKVYADA
+763 LQKAYADS
-771 GLNVYTGPFDY
+771 GLKMSGRPFDR
-782 PAGLLKRLNCDETVL
+782 PAGISKRLDCDETISEAEAKEMNKSL
-797 PAGGT
+797 R
-802 STDGQA
+802 
-808 NDEEDEEF
+808 EDEEEF

>member
-1 MWFGSS
+1 
-7 KSKVNFHLL
+7 
-16 LLLLFTIFAGYDK
+16 
-29 TVLTNFGESM
+29 M
-39 FKKYWKS
+39 FKKYWKF

-54 MLGIVGV
+54 LVGIIGV

-79 EELENPNNRFASEVF
+79 EELENPNNRFASEVY

-99 IMNKYFEKENR
+99 IMNRYFEKENR
-110 KYTEYREIPASVV
+110 KYIEYREIPQSVI
-123 DALIATEDVRFYE
+123 DALIATEDVRFYD

-143 GLFRVLKGVLTADAS
+143 GLFRVAKGLLTANTS

-174 PREPDLNVFELVVRK
+174 PRESDLNVFELAIRK

-199 EKSYTKEEIMTMYLN
+199 EKSYTKEEILTMYLN

-227 AADIYFQTPLD
+227 AADIYFQVPLD
-238 SLKIEQAAM
+238 SLKVEQAAM
-247 LVGMA
+247 LIGMA

-272 VVLNQMYKY
+272 VVLSQMYKY
-281 DKITRDEY
+281 DKITREEC
-289 DSLKM
+289 DSLKK
-294 LPLGLKFKRVDHKEG
+294 LPLGLNFKRVDHKEG

-320 YMTANKPKRENYRNT
+320 FMTANKPDRKRYRDLS
-335 EQFRLDSAA
+335 QFRLDSVA
-344 WETDPLYGWCKKNVK
+344 WETNPLYGWCKKNVK
-359 VGGTHYDLYSDGLK
+359 VDGSHYDLYSDGLK
-373 IYSTLDSRMQR
+373 IYTTLDSRMQK

-391 EHLSQDLQPLFDKER
+391 EHLSQDLQPLFDKEKV
-406 AYKKNSPFSNDMTP
+406 KKLRPPFSNDMTP
-420 DKIEEA
+420 AEIEEV
-426 LMRSVKQSERYRQLV
+426 LDRSIRQSERYRVLSKQ
-441 KEGKNQ
+441 GMSFD
-447 REIRK
+447 EIRK
-452 IFDQKVEMQLFTWN
+452 TFDQPLEMQVFTWS

-472 MSPMDS
+472 MTPLDS
-478 VKHYKSFFRSGFMV
+478 IKHYKSFFRSGFMV
-492 MNPRNGYVKAYVG
+492 MQPQTGYIKAYVG

-518 VGRRQVGST
+518 AGKRQVGST

-532 YTLAMQEGLGPCDRV
+532 YTLAMQEGLGPCDKV

-558 GEPWTARGGTKRKGE
+558 GEPWSARGGTKRQGE

-591 VLKQFTPQAV
+591 GLKQFTPEAV

-617 PSVFLGTAEISVKE
+617 PSVFLGTAEITVKE

-644 YHAPLIVSRIE
+644 YNSPLPVYRIE
-655 DKFGNTLA
+655 DKYGNVLQE
-663 TFQTESRE
+663 FRPESRE
-671 VITANTAYLM
+671 VITENTAYLM
-681 CDLLE
+681 CNLLE
-686 GVVNSGTGVR
+686 GVVTGGTGVR
-696 LRYKYKLTNPI
+696 LRYKYKLMNPM
-707 GGKTGTTQEHS
+707 GGKTGTTQKHA
-718 DGWFMGITP
+718 DGWFMGVTP
-727 ALVGGVWV
+727 DLVGGVWV

-751 GASMALPIWGKF
+751 GASMALPIWAKF
-763 LQKVYADA
+763 LLKAYADPR
-771 GLNVYTGPFDY
+771 LKMSDRPFDR
-782 PAGLLKRLNCDETVL
+782 PAGINKRLDCDETISEAEVKEMNN
-797 PAGGT
+797 GIR
-802 STDGQA
+802 
-808 NDEEDEEF
+808 EDEEEF

>member
-1 MWFGSS
+1 
-7 KSKVNFHLL
+7 
-16 LLLLFTIFAGYDK
+16 
-29 TVLTNFGESM
+29 M
-39 FKKYWKS
+39 FKKYWKF

-54 MLGIVGV
+54 LVGIIGV

-79 EELENPNNRFASEVF
+79 EELENPNNRFASEVY

-99 IMNKYFEKENR
+99 IMNRYFEKENR
-110 KYTEYREIPASVV
+110 KYIEYREIPQSVI
-123 DALIATEDVRFYE
+123 DALIATEDVRFYD

-143 GLFRVLKGVLTADAS
+143 GLFRVAKGLLTANTS

-174 PREPDLNVFELVVRK
+174 PRESDLNVFELAIRK

-199 EKSYTKEEIMTMYLN
+199 EKSYTKEEILTMYLN

-227 AADIYFQTPLD
+227 AADIYFQVPLD
-238 SLKIEQAAM
+238 SLKVEQAAM
-247 LVGMA
+247 LIGMA

-272 VVLNQMYKY
+272 VVLSQMYKY
-281 DKITRDEY
+281 DKITREEC
-289 DSLKM
+289 DSLKK
-294 LPLGLKFKRVDHKEG
+294 LPLGLNFKRVDHKEG

-320 YMTANKPKRENYRNT
+320 FMTANKPDRKRYRDLS
-335 EQFRLDSAA
+335 QFRLDSIV
-344 WETDPLYGWCKKNVK
+344 WETNPLYGWCKKNVK
-359 VGGTHYDLYSDGLK
+359 VDGSHYDLYSDGLK
-373 IYSTLDSRMQR
+373 IYTTLDSRMQK

-391 EHLSQDLQPLFDKER
+391 EHLSQDLQPLFDKEKV
-406 AYKKNSPFSNDMTP
+406 KKLRPPFSNDMTP
-420 DKIEEA
+420 AEIEEV
-426 LMRSVKQSERYRQLV
+426 LDRSIRQSERYRVLSKQ
-441 KEGKNQ
+441 GMSFD
-447 REIRK
+447 EIRK
-452 IFDQKVEMQLFTWN
+452 TFDQPLEMQVLTWS

-472 MSPMDS
+472 MTPLDS
-478 VKHYKSFFRSGFMV
+478 IKHYKSFFRSGFMV
-492 MNPRNGYVKAYVG
+492 MQPQTGYIKAYVG

-518 VGRRQVGST
+518 AGKRQVGST

-532 YTLAMQEGLGPCDRV
+532 YTLAMQEGLGPCDKV

-558 GEPWTARGGTKRKGE
+558 GEPWSARGGTKRQGE

-591 VLKQFTPQAV
+591 VLKQFTPEAV

-617 PSVFLGTAEISVKE
+617 PSVFLGTAEITVKE

-644 YHAPLIVSRIE
+644 YNSPLPVCRIE
-655 DKFGNTLA
+655 DKYGNVLQE
-663 TFQTESRE
+663 FRPESRE
-671 VITANTAYLM
+671 VITENTAYLM
-681 CDLLE
+681 CNLLE

-696 LRYKYKLTNPI
+696 LRYKYKLTNPM
-707 GGKTGTTQEHS
+707 GGKTGTTQQHA
-718 DGWFMGITP
+718 DGWFIGVTP
-727 ALVGGVWV
+727 DLVGGVWV

-751 GASMALPIWGKF
+751 GANMALPIWAKF
-763 LQKVYADA
+763 LQKAYADS
-771 GLNVYTGPFDY
+771 GLKMSGRPFDR
-782 PAGLLKRLNCDETVL
+782 PAGISKRLDCDETISEAEAKEMNKSL
-797 PAGGT
+797 R
-802 STDGQA
+802 
-808 NDEEDEEF
+808 EDEEEF

>member
-1 MWFGSS
+1 
-7 KSKVNFHLL
+7 
-16 LLLLFTIFAGYDK
+16 
-29 TVLTNFGESM
+29 M
-39 FKKYWKS
+39 FKKYWKF

-54 MLGIVGV
+54 LVGIIGV

-79 EELENPNNRFASEVF
+79 EELENPNNRFASEVY

-99 IMNKYFEKENR
+99 IMNRYFEKENR
-110 KYTEYREIPASVV
+110 KYIEYREIPQSVI
-123 DALIATEDVRFYE
+123 DALIATEDVRFYD

-143 GLFRVLKGVLTADAS
+143 GLFRVAKGLLTANTS

-174 PREPDLNVFELVVRK
+174 PRESDLNVFELAIRK

-199 EKSYTKEEIMTMYLN
+199 EKSYTKEEILTMYLN

-227 AADIYFQTPLD
+227 AADIYFQVPLD
-238 SLKIEQAAM
+238 SLKVEQAAM
-247 LVGMA
+247 LIGMA

-272 VVLNQMYKY
+272 VVLSQMYKY
-281 DKITRDEY
+281 DKITREEC
-289 DSLKM
+289 DSLKK
-294 LPLGLKFKRVDHKEG
+294 LPLGLNFKRVDHKEG
-309 LATYFREYLRL
+309 LATYFRDYLRL
-320 YMTANKPKRENYRNT
+320 FMTANKPDRKRYRDLS
-335 EQFRLDSAA
+335 QFRLDSVA
-344 WETDPLYGWCKKNVK
+344 WKTNPLYGWCKKNVK
-359 VGGTHYDLYSDGLK
+359 VDGSHYDLYSDGLK
-373 IYSTLDSRMQR
+373 IYTTLDSRMQK

-391 EHLSQDLQPLFDKER
+391 EHLSQDLQPLFDKEKV
-406 AYKKNSPFSNDMTP
+406 KKHRPPFSNDMTP
-420 DKIEEA
+420 AEIEEV
-426 LMRSVKQSERYRQLV
+426 LDRSIRQSERYRVLSKQGMSF
-441 KEGKNQ
+441 K
-447 REIRK
+447 EIRK
-452 IFDQKVEMQLFTWN
+452 TFDQPLKMQVFTWN

-472 MSPMDS
+472 MTPLDS
-478 VKHYKSFFRSGFMV
+478 IKHYKSFFRSGFMV
-492 MNPRNGYVKAYVG
+492 MQPQTGYIKAYVG

-518 VGRRQVGST
+518 AGKRQVGST

-532 YTLAMQEGLGPCDRV
+532 YTLAMQEGLGPCDKV

-558 GEPWTARGGTKRKGE
+558 GEPWSARGGTKRQGE

-591 VLKQFTPQAV
+591 VLKQFTPEAV

-617 PSVFLGTAEISVKE
+617 PSVFLGTAEITVKE

-644 YHAPLIVSRIE
+644 YNSPLPVYRIE
-655 DKFGNTLA
+655 DKYGNVLQE
-663 TFQTESRE
+663 FRPESRE
-671 VITANTAYLM
+671 VITENTAYLM
-681 CDLLE
+681 CNLLE
-686 GVVNSGTGVR
+686 GVVTGGTGVR
-696 LRYKYKLTNPI
+696 LRYKYKLMNPM
-707 GGKTGTTQEHS
+707 GGKTGTTQKHA
-718 DGWFMGITP
+718 DGWFMGVTP
-727 ALVGGVWV
+727 DLVGGVWV

-751 GASMALPIWGKF
+751 GASMALPIWAKF
-763 LQKVYADA
+763 LLKVYADPR
-771 GLNVYTGPFDY
+771 LKMSDRPFDR
-782 PAGLLKRLNCDETVL
+782 PAGINKRLDCDETISEAEVKEMNN
-797 PAGGT
+797 GIR
-802 STDGQA
+802 
-808 NDEEDEEF
+808 EDEEEF

>member
-1 MWFGSS
+1 
-7 KSKVNFHLL
+7 
-16 LLLLFTIFAGYDK
+16 
-29 TVLTNFGESM
+29 M
-39 FKKYWKS
+39 FKKYWKF

-54 MLGIVGV
+54 LVGIIGV

-79 EELENPNNRFASEVF
+79 EELENPNNRFASEVY

-99 IMNKYFEKENR
+99 IMNRYFEKENR
-110 KYTEYREIPASVV
+110 KYIEYREIPQSVI
-123 DALIATEDVRFYE
+123 DALIATEDVRFYD

-143 GLFRVLKGVLTADAS
+143 GLFRVAKGLLTANTS

-174 PREPDLNVFELVVRK
+174 PRESDLNVFELVIRK

-199 EKSYTKEEIMTMYLN
+199 EKSYTKEEILTMYLN

-227 AADIYFQTPLD
+227 AADIYFQVPLD
-238 SLKIEQAAM
+238 SLKVEQAAM

-272 VVLNQMYKY
+272 VVLSQMYKY
-281 DKITRDEY
+281 DKITREEC
-289 DSLKM
+289 DSLKQ
-294 LPLGLKFKRVDHKEG
+294 LPLGLNFKRVDHKEG

-320 YMTANKPKRENYRNT
+320 FMTANKPDRKRYRDLS
-335 EQFRLDSAA
+335 QFRLDSVA
-344 WETDPLYGWCKKNVK
+344 WETNPLYGWCKKNVK
-359 VGGTHYDLYSDGLK
+359 VDGSHYDLYSDGLK
-373 IYSTLDSRMQR
+373 IYTTLDSRMQK

-391 EHLSQDLQPLFDKER
+391 EHLSQDLQPLFDKEKV
-406 AYKKNSPFSNDMTP
+406 KKLRPPFSNDMTP
-420 DKIEEA
+420 AEIEEV
-426 LMRSVKQSERYRQLV
+426 LDRSIRQSERYRVLSKQ
-441 KEGKNQ
+441 GMSFD
-447 REIRK
+447 EIRK
-452 IFDQKVEMQLFTWN
+452 TFDQPLKMQVFTWN

-472 MSPMDS
+472 MTPLDS
-478 VKHYKSFFRSGFMV
+478 IKHYKSFFRSGFMV
-492 MNPRNGYVKAYVG
+492 MQPQTGYIKAYVG

-518 VGRRQVGST
+518 AGKRQVGST

-532 YTLAMQEGLGPCDRV
+532 YTLAMQEGLGPCDKV

-558 GEPWTARGGTKRKGE
+558 GEPWSARGGTKRQGE

-591 VLKQFTPQAV
+591 VLKQFTPEAV

-617 PSVFLGTAEISVKE
+617 PSVFLGTAEITVKE

-644 YHAPLIVSRIE
+644 YNSPLPVYRIE
-655 DKFGNTLA
+655 DKYGNVLQE
-663 TFQTESRE
+663 FRPESRE
-671 VITANTAYLM
+671 VITENTAYLM
-681 CDLLE
+681 CNLLE
-686 GVVNSGTGVR
+686 GVVTGGTGVR
-696 LRYKYKLTNPI
+696 LRYKYKLMNPM
-707 GGKTGTTQEHS
+707 GGKTGTTQKHA
-718 DGWFMGITP
+718 DGWFMGVTP
-727 ALVGGVWV
+727 DLVGGVWV

-751 GASMALPIWGKF
+751 GASMALPIWAKF
-763 LQKVYADA
+763 LLKVYADPR
-771 GLNVYTGPFDY
+771 LKMSDRPFDR
-782 PAGLLKRLNCDETVL
+782 PAGINKRLDCDETISEAEVKEMNN
-797 PAGGT
+797 GIR
-802 STDGQA
+802 
-808 NDEEDEEF
+808 EDEEEF

>member
-1 MWFGSS
+1 
-7 KSKVNFHLL
+7 
-16 LLLLFTIFAGYDK
+16 
-29 TVLTNFGESM
+29 M
-39 FKKYWKS
+39 FKKYWKF

-54 MLGIVGV
+54 LVGIIGV

-79 EELENPNNRFASEVF
+79 EELENPNNRFASEVY

-99 IMNKYFEKENR
+99 IMNRYFEKENR
-110 KYTEYREIPASVV
+110 KYIEYREIPQSVI
-123 DALIATEDVRFYE
+123 DALIATEDVRFYD

-143 GLFRVLKGVLTADAS
+143 GLFRVAKGLLTANTS

-174 PREPDLNVFELVVRK
+174 PRESDLNVFELAIRK

-199 EKSYTKEEIMTMYLN
+199 EKSYTKEEILTMYLN

-227 AADIYFQTPLD
+227 AADIYFQVPLD
-238 SLKIEQAAM
+238 SLKGEQAAM
-247 LVGMA
+247 LIGMA

-272 VVLNQMYKY
+272 VVLSQMYKY
-281 DKITRDEY
+281 DKITREEC
-289 DSLKM
+289 DSLKK
-294 LPLGLKFKRVDHKEG
+294 LPLGLNFKRVDHKEG

-320 YMTANKPKRENYRNT
+320 FMTANKPDRKRYRDLS
-335 EQFRLDSAA
+335 QFRLDSIA
-344 WETDPLYGWCKKNVK
+344 WETNPLYGWCKKNVK
-359 VGGTHYDLYSDGLK
+359 VDGSHYDLYSDGLK
-373 IYSTLDSRMQR
+373 IYTTLDSRMQK

-391 EHLSQDLQPLFDKER
+391 EHLSQDLQPLFDKEKV
-406 AYKKNSPFSNDMTP
+406 KKLRPPFSNDMTP
-420 DKIEEA
+420 AEIEEV
-426 LMRSVKQSERYRQLV
+426 LDRSIRQSERYRVLSKQ
-441 KEGKNQ
+441 GMSFD
-447 REIRK
+447 EIRK
-452 IFDQKVEMQLFTWN
+452 TFDQPLEMQVFTWS

-472 MSPMDS
+472 MTPLDS
-478 VKHYKSFFRSGFMV
+478 IKHYKSFFRSGFMV
-492 MNPRNGYVKAYVG
+492 MQPQTGYIKAYVG

-518 VGRRQVGST
+518 AGKRQVGST

-532 YTLAMQEGLGPCDRV
+532 YTLAMQEGLGPCDKV

-558 GEPWTARGGTKRKGE
+558 GEPWSARGGTKRQGE

-591 VLKQFTPQAV
+591 VLKQFTPEAV

-617 PSVFLGTAEISVKE
+617 PSVFLGTAEITVKE

-644 YHAPLIVSRIE
+644 YNSPLPVYRIE
-655 DKFGNTLA
+655 DKYGNVLQE
-663 TFQTESRE
+663 FRPESRE
-671 VITANTAYLM
+671 VITENTAYLM
-681 CDLLE
+681 CNLLE
-686 GVVNSGTGVR
+686 GVVTGGTGVR
-696 LRYKYKLTNPI
+696 LRYKYKLMNPM
-707 GGKTGTTQEHS
+707 GGKTGTTQKHA
-718 DGWFMGITP
+718 DGWFMGVTP
-727 ALVGGVWV
+727 DLVGGVWV

-751 GASMALPIWGKF
+751 GASMALPIWAKF
-763 LQKVYADA
+763 LLKAYADPR
-771 GLNVYTGPFDY
+771 LKMSDRPFDR
-782 PAGLLKRLNCDETVL
+782 PAGINKRLDCDETISEAEVKEMNN
-797 PAGGT
+797 GIR
-802 STDGQA
+802 
-808 NDEEDEEF
+808 EDEEEF